1 MVIITLVIHDSKLH
15 PVLLL
20 DNEKQG
26 TLNYFDDTWTR
37 QLTTGSSVFEFSV
50 YKKTLE
56 GDNPLNHKY
65 QVLNDQAFVSF
76 VHKDKVQLFNIMQI
90 EETETTVRCYCE
102 NLNLE
107 LLNEYC
113 NPYKATK
120 AMSFE
125 EYLVAFDI
133 LNWGALTIG
142 TNEVNDKKLTLEW
155 TGQDT
160 KLARLLSIANNF
172 DAEIEFETQ
181 LHNNHTFK
189 AFIVNVYKE
198 YEEGKSYGVGRDKTD
213 VILRYQKNISG
224 IRKTVDKRQ
233 IYNAIRPYGKKTVKG
248 ERVISNPVTRKVTK
262 TVGSNRTYLG
272 GDLKYYGHTIK
283 KANVQA
289 IINYAV
295 QYNILPSGIITQLYL
310 ESYWGDSTVGR
321 RDNNWAGM
329 TGGAQTRPS
338 GVKVTT
344 GMARPANEGGTYMHY
359 ASVDDFLKDYTYLLA
374 KQGIYNVVGKKNIAD
389 YTKGLFTAGGAKYN
403 YAEAKYQSYTNLMTN
418 IRNGINKVTGN
429 ILDTIDKLWQ
439 TPVQPITAVNVARRA
454 TKTIQALNEATR
466 LKGRRIGSGQC
477 YALSG
482 WYAKKLD
489 GAWIDSSIGGI
500 RGRIGGGMA
509 AALIGTDYNW
519 GAYGWKLERSPNA
532 SNLQAGGIYSVKANF
547 GAPFYTGQWGHT
559 GIIKSVSSTR
569 VTVLEQNFAGR
580 MYVVE
585 NSYEINAFA
594 RGLQTVCYPR
604 EIAQGMSVNG
614 ATTQQ
619 VSGGTQISYEEV
631 VQEAQTESYEEEQI
645 IYIDNSIYKEW
656 KDENGKVEYYLKN
669 GFLYAPLSRDR
680 YPSVLTGNETRDN
693 WIRKDMEVETDSQDV
708 LMSTALKDLKA
719 HAYPAITYEVD
730 GYVDLEIGDVV
741 RIQDDGYQPP
751 LILSARVVEQVLS
764 KDNPNSNKTK
774 FSNFVEKESQLASDL
789 ISDMLRLYDESIPY
803 EIKLATS
810 NGVAFKNGT
819 GESVLTPS
827 LQKNGK
833 DYEAVY
839 FYKNG
844 DSLIDIG
851 PSLIV
856 KASDFNHVL
865 NVTVEAYINEE
876 LVATAQVSFTDT
888 EDGTDGVGIK
898 STSVVYGLSNSA
910 DTQPILW
917 TGTIPVAG
925 EGQYLWT
932 RKITDYTDDAKE
944 DTIEY
949 TYSFQGKTGVAG
961 TSIKVSK
968 IEYQVGASG
977 TVTPSGAWLTTIPS
991 VPDGQFLWS
1000 KTTMSDNSVI
1010 YGISKQG
1017 ATGPKGDKGADG
1029 VAGKDGVGVKTTTIT
1044 YGISANE
1051 TTQPTNWTTSVPA
1064 LVKGQY
1070 LWTKTVWA
1078 YTDSTSETGYVK
1090 TYIAKDGNNGSDG
1103 IAGKDGVGIKT
1114 TTITYKASTSGTVTP
1129 NGTWTSAI
1137 PSVPSG
1143 QFLWTKTVWT
1153 YTDNTNETGYSVAKM
1168 GEKGDKGDAGPQGP
1182 TGATGLQGP
1191 KGDQGVIGPT
1201 GADGKPSYTHIAY
1214 ATNSTGTTGFSVS
1227 DNVGKTYIGMY
1238 VDNLATDSTDP
1249 KKYKWNLI
1257 KGADGAQGI
1266 AGPAGKDGKTPYWH
1280 TAYANSADGTVD
1292 FSVSDSANKRYIG
1305 QYTDYD
1311 AIDSNDPKKYRWTD
1325 MIGTVVVGTNNLING
1340 TKSFSGEDWFTSA
1353 TLEDENISNYPF
1365 TFKKWI
1371 SAQKVSHAKDIMVE
1385 QGVTYTFS
1393 AYVKREV
1400 AGNLYFYLYDIADG
1414 FITSD
1419 TPREAIIKNVDS
1431 NVRRFE
1437 ITFTPTKTGKIRPR
1451 FAMVSSEQGSFS
1463 TGGFMLV
1470 RGNKTGD
1477 WQESEAD
1484 KASNLDSKA
1493 DGAFTV
1499 EQLNAIAE
1507 EQRLMKAN
1515 LEAAASLQE
1524 VQDKAKELL
1533 DQIKK
1538 IEDGQKVS
1546 EQTMISNANRVVQ
1559 ILAKLENVQLVTEA
1573 ITQYMSY
1580 SNDGLVIKMKDG
1592 TSSVRVTTDR
1602 IAFYSGGTETAFI
1615 SQGYL
1620 QIESGVFTL
1629 RLRIGSFLFEESSKG
1644 RLQIKKIRGIGG

>member
-1 MVIITLVIHDSKLH
+1 MLTIHGPDLK
-15 PVLLL
+15 PVLFL
-20 DNEKQG
+20 DNDKQG
-26 TLNYFDDTWTR
+26 ALNYFNHKWYR
-37 QLTTGSSVFEFSV
+37 KQKTGSSVLEFSV
-50 YKKTLE
+50 YKKDLL
-56 GDNPLNHKY
+56 GDSPLSHKY
-65 QVLNDQAFVSF
+65 HVLNDQAFVSF
-76 VHKDKVQLFNIMQI
+76 VHKGKVQLLNIMKIDEDEKQI
-90 EETETTVRCYCE
+90 DCYCE

-113 NPYKATK
+113 NAYKATK

-125 EYLVAFDI
+125 EYLVQFDI
-133 LNWGALTIG
+133 LNWGALTVG
-142 TNEVNDKKLTLEW
+142 TNEVKDKKLTLEW
-155 TGQDT
+155 TSQET

-172 DAEIEFETQ
+172 DAEIEFETK
-181 LHNNHTFK
+181 LNFNHTFK
-189 AFIVNVYKE
+189 QLIINIYKE

-233 IYNAIRPYGKKTVKG
+233 IYNAIRPYGKKNVKG

-310 ESYWGDSTVGR
+310 ESFWGDSTVGR
-321 RDNNWAGM
+321 RDNNWSGM

-389 YTKGLFTAGGAKYN
+389 YTKGLFRAGGAKYD
-403 YAEAKYQSYTNLMTN
+403 YAAAGYQSYTNLMTN

-429 ILDTIDKLWQ
+429 ILNTIDKLWQ

-454 TKTIQALNEATR
+454 TKTMQALNEATR

-519 GAYGWKLERSPNA
+519 GAYGWKLDRSPNA
-532 SNLQAGGIYSVKANF
+532 GNLQAGGIYNVKANF
-547 GAPFYTGQWGHT
+547 GAPFYTTQWGHT
-559 GIIKSVSSTR
+559 GIIKSVSKTR
-569 VTVLEQNFAGR
+569 VTVLEQNFVGR

-585 NSYEINAFA
+585 NSYDINSFA
-594 RGLQTVCYPR
+594 SGLQTVCYPR

-619 VSGGTQISYEEV
+619 VTGGTQISYEEV
-631 VQEAQTESYEEEQI
+631 VQEARTETYEEEQI

-693 WIRKDMEVETDSQDV
+693 WIRKDMEVETDSQEV
-708 LMSTALKDLKA
+708 LMSTGLKDLKA

-730 GYVDLEIGDVV
+730 GYVDLELGDVV
-741 RIQDDGYQPP
+741 RIQDDGYEPP
-751 LILSARVVEQVLS
+751 LILIARVVEQEIS
-764 KDNPNSNKTK
+764 ITNPSSNKTK

-865 NVTVEAYINEE
+865 NITVEAYLNEE
-876 LVATAQVSFTDT
+876 LVASTQISFTDT
-888 EDGTDGVGIK
+888 EDG
-898 STSVVYGLSNSA
+898 A
-910 DTQPILW
+910 D
-917 TGTIPVAG
+917 
-925 EGQYLWT
+925 
-932 RKITDYTDDAKE
+932 
-944 DTIEY
+944 
-949 TYSFQGKTGVAG
+949 
-961 TSIKVSK
+961 
-968 IEYQVGASG
+968 
-977 TVTPSGAWLTTIPS
+977 
-991 VPDGQFLWS
+991 
-1000 KTTMSDNSVI
+1000 
-1010 YGISKQG
+1010 
-1017 ATGPKGDKGADG
+1017 
-1029 VAGKDGVGVKTTTIT
+1029 GKDGL
-1044 YGISANE
+1044 
-1051 TTQPTNWTTSVPA
+1051 P
-1064 LVKGQY
+1064 
-1070 LWTKTVWA
+1070 
-1078 YTDSTSETGYVK
+1078 
-1090 TYIAKDGNNGSDG
+1090 
-1103 IAGKDGVGIKT
+1103 
-1114 TTITYKASTSGTVTP
+1114 
-1129 NGTWTSAI
+1129 
-1137 PSVPSG
+1137 
-1143 QFLWTKTVWT
+1143 
-1153 YTDNTNETGYSVAKM
+1153 
-1168 GEKGDKGDAGPQGP
+1168 GPQGP
-1182 TGATGLQGP
+1182 PGIDGLQGP
-1191 KGDQGVIGPT
+1191 RGEQGIPGPA
-1201 GADGKPSYTHIAY
+1201 GADGKATYTHIAY
-1214 ATNSTGTTGFSVS
+1214 ALDETGTTGFSVS
-1227 DNVGKTYIGMY
+1227 DNTGKTYIGMY
-1238 VDNLATDSTDP
+1238 VDDNIIDSNEP

-1257 KGADGAQGI
+1257 KGADGARGI
-1266 AGPAGKDGKTPYWH
+1266 QGPAGADGKTPYWH
-1280 TAYANSADGTVD
+1280 VAYANSSDGTVD

-1311 AIDSNDPKKYRWTD
+1311 AIDSSDPKKYRWTD
-1325 MIGTVVVGTNNLING
+1325 MVGTVVVGTNNLIDG
-1340 TKSFSGEDWFTSA
+1340 TKSFFGTDWFTSA
-1353 TLEDENISNYPF
+1353 TLEDENLSNCPF
-1365 TFKKWI
+1365 TLKKWI
-1371 SAQKVSHAKDIMVE
+1371 SGQKVSHAKDIMVE

-1419 TPREAIIKNVDS
+1419 TPRETIIKNVDS
-1431 NVRRFE
+1431 SLRRFE
-1437 ITFTPTKTGKIRPR
+1437 ITFTPTKTGRIRPR

-1463 TGGFMLV
+1463 SGGFMLV

>member
-1 MVIITLVIHDSKLH
+1 MVVITLVIHDAKLH

-20 DNEKQG
+20 DNDKQG
-26 TLNYFDDTWTR
+26 ALNYYDDLWTR

-50 YKKTLE
+50 YKKTLL

-65 QVLNDQAFVSF
+65 HALNDQAFVSF
-76 VHKDKVQLFNIMQI
+76 VHKGKVQLFNIMQV
-90 EETETTVRCYCE
+90 EETETTIRCLCE

-113 NPYKATK
+113 NAYKATK

-125 EYLVAFDI
+125 EYLVQFDI

-142 TNEVNDKKLTLEW
+142 TNEVKDKKLTLEW

-189 AFIVNVYKE
+189 AFIINIYKE
-198 YEEGKSYGVGRDKTD
+198 YEEGKSYGVGRDRSDT
-213 VILRYQKNISG
+213 VLRYQKNISG
-224 IRKTVDKRQ
+224 ITKKLDKRQ

-248 ERVISNPVTRKVTK
+248 ERVVSNPVTRKVTK
-262 TVGSNRTYLG
+262 TVGSNKTYLG
-272 GDLKYYGHTIK
+272 GDIKYYGHTIK

-310 ESYWGDSTVGR
+310 ESFWGDSTVGR

-329 TGGAQTRPS
+329 SGGAQTRPS

-389 YTKGLFTAGGAKYN
+389 YTKGLFKVGGAKDD
-403 YAEAKYQSYTNLMTN
+403 YAAAGYQSYTNLMTN
-418 IRNGINKVTGN
+418 IRNGINKASGN
-429 ILDTIDKLWQ
+429 ILNTIDTLWQ
-439 TPVQPITAVNVARRA
+439 TPVKPITSATTAKRA
-454 TKTIQALNEATR
+454 TKTIQAINEATK

-500 RGRIGGGMA
+500 RGRIGDGMA

-519 GAYGWKLERSPNA
+519 GAYGWKVDKSPNA
-532 SNLQAGGIYSVKANF
+532 GNLKAGGIYNVRANR
-547 GAPFYTGQWGHT
+547 GAPFYTTGWGHT
-559 GIIKSVSSTR
+559 GIIKSVSKTR

-580 MYVVE
+580 MYIVE
-585 NSYEINAFA
+585 NSYEINAFS

-619 VSGGTQISYEEV
+619 ITGGTQISYEEV
-631 VQEAQTESYEEEQI
+631 VQEAQTETYEEEQI

-708 LMSTALKDLKA
+708 LISTALKDLKA

-730 GYVDLEIGDVV
+730 GYVDLELGDVV
-741 RIQDDGYQPP
+741 RIQDDGYEPP
-751 LILSARVVEQVLS
+751 LILTARVTEQEIS
-764 KDNPNSNKTK
+764 STNPNSNKTK
-774 FSNFVEKESQLASDL
+774 FSNFVEKESQLATDL

-810 NGVAFKNGT
+810 NGVAFKNGV

-833 DYEAVY
+833 DYDAIY

-844 DSLIDIG
+844 DSLIEVG
-851 PSLIV
+851 PSLTV
-856 KASDFNHVL
+856 KASDFSHVL
-865 NVTVEAYINEE
+865 NITVEAYVNEE
-876 LVATAQVSFTDT
+876 LVASTQISFTDT
-888 EDGTDGVGIK
+888 EDGTDG
-898 STSVVYGLSNSA
+898 
-910 DTQPILW
+910 
-917 TGTIPVAG
+917 
-925 EGQYLWT
+925 
-932 RKITDYTDDAKE
+932 
-944 DTIEY
+944 
-949 TYSFQGKTGVAG
+949 
-961 TSIKVSK
+961 
-968 IEYQVGASG
+968 
-977 TVTPSGAWLTTIPS
+977 
-991 VPDGQFLWS
+991 
-1000 KTTMSDNSVI
+1000 
-1010 YGISKQG
+1010 
-1017 ATGPKGDKGADG
+1017 
-1029 VAGKDGVGVKTTTIT
+1029 
-1044 YGISANE
+1044 
-1051 TTQPTNWTTSVPA
+1051 
-1064 LVKGQY
+1064 
-1070 LWTKTVWA
+1070 
-1078 YTDSTSETGYVK
+1078 
-1090 TYIAKDGNNGSDG
+1090 
-1103 IAGKDGVGIKT
+1103 
-1114 TTITYKASTSGTVTP
+1114 
-1129 NGTWTSAI
+1129 
-1137 PSVPSG
+1137 
-1143 QFLWTKTVWT
+1143 
-1153 YTDNTNETGYSVAKM
+1153 
-1168 GEKGDKGDAGPQGP
+1168 EKGD
-1182 TGATGLQGP
+1182 
-1191 KGDQGVIGPT
+1191 
-1201 GADGKPSYTHIAY
+1201 DGKSSWTAW
-1214 ATNSTGTTGFSVS
+1214 ANSE
-1227 DNVGKTYIGMY
+1227 
-1238 VDNLATDSTDP
+1238 
-1249 KKYKWNLI
+1249 
-1257 KGADGAQGI
+1257 
-1266 AGPAGKDGKTPYWH
+1266 DGK
-1280 TAYANSADGTVD
+1280 VD
-1292 FSVSDSANKRYIG
+1292 FSITESKNRRFIG
-1305 QYTDYD
+1305 TYTGIEQSTNYLDY
-1311 AIDSNDPKKYRWTD
+1311 KWTD
-1325 MIGTVVVGTNNLING
+1325 MVGTVVVGTNNLIDG
-1340 TKSFSGEDWFTSA
+1340 TKSFFGTDWFTSA
-1353 TLEDENISNYPF
+1353 TLEDENLSNYPF

-1371 SAQKVSHAKDIMVE
+1371 SGQKVSHAKDIIVE

-1419 TPREAIIKNVDS
+1419 TPRETIIKNVDS

-1484 KASNLDSKA
+1484 KASNLDAKA
-1493 DGAFTV
+1493 DEAFTV
-1499 EQLNAIAE
+1499 EQLNALAERARIAE
-1507 EQRLMKAN
+1507 AELQSKATLDTVN
-1515 LEAAASLQE
+1515 DWVKALQDE
-1524 VQDKAKELL
+1524 IKARE
-1533 DQIKK
+1533 
-1538 IEDGQKVS
+1538 EGQKLS
-1546 EQTMISNANRVVQ
+1546 EQKLIDSSNRMIALQQTIGEMQVRTDFVN
-1559 ILAKLENVQLVTEA
+1559 KF
-1573 ITQYMSY
+1573 MSQ
-1580 SNDGLVIKMKDG
+1580 SEDGLVIGQKDG
-1592 TSSVRVTTDR
+1592 TSSVRVDNDH
-1602 IAFYSGGTETAFI
+1602 ISFYSSGKEVAYIAQSVLVIDSGIFTTK
-1615 SQGYL
+1615 L
-1620 QIESGVFTL
+1620 QIG
-1629 RLRIGSFLFEESSKG
+1629 RYRIEQYELNPDINVVRYVG
-1644 RLQIKKIRGIGG
+1644 

>member
-1 MVIITLVIHDSKLH
+1 MVVITLVIHDAKLH

-20 DNEKQG
+20 DNERQG
-26 TLNYFDDTWTR
+26 ALNYYDDLWTR
-37 QLTTGSSVFEFSV
+37 QLTTGSSAFEFSV
-50 YKKTLE
+50 YKKSLL

-65 QVLNDQAFVSF
+65 HALNDQAFVSF
-76 VHKDKVQLFNIMQI
+76 VHKGKVQLFNIMQV
-90 EETETTVRCYCE
+90 EETETKIHCYCE

-113 NPYKATK
+113 NAYKATK

-125 EYLVAFDI
+125 EYLVQFDI

-142 TNEVNDKKLTLEW
+142 TNEVKDKKLTLEW

-172 DAEIEFETQ
+172 DAEVEFETQ

-198 YEEGKSYGVGRDKTD
+198 YEEGVSYGVGRDRSD
-213 VILRYQKNISG
+213 IVLRYQKNVTG
-224 IRKTVDKRQ
+224 ITKKLDKRQ

-310 ESYWGDSTVGR
+310 ESFWGDSTVGK

-329 TGGAQTRPS
+329 SGGAQTRPS

-389 YTKGLFTAGGAKYN
+389 YTKGLFRAGGAKYD
-403 YAEAKYQSYTNLMTN
+403 YAAAGYQSYTNLMTN

-429 ILDTIDKLWQ
+429 ILNTIDKLWQ
-439 TPVQPITAVNVARRA
+439 TPVKPITAVNVARRA
-454 TKTIQALNEATR
+454 TKTIQAINEATK

-519 GAYGWKLERSPNA
+519 GAYGWKVDKSPNA
-532 SNLQAGGIYSVKANF
+532 GNLKAGGIYNVRANRS
-547 GAPFYTGQWGHT
+547 APFYTTGWGHT
-559 GIIKSVSSTR
+559 GIIKSVSKTR
-569 VTVLEQNFAGR
+569 VTVLEQNFVGR

-585 NSYEINAFA
+585 NSYDINSFA
-594 RGLQTVCYPR
+594 SGLQTVCYPR

-693 WIRKDMEVETDSQDV
+693 WIRKDMEVETDSQEV
-708 LMSTALKDLKA
+708 LMSTGLKDLKA

-730 GYVDLEIGDVV
+730 GYVDLELGDVV
-741 RIQDDGYQPP
+741 RIQDDGYEPP
-751 LILSARVVEQVLS
+751 LILTARVVEQEIS
-764 KDNPNSNKTK
+764 ITNPSSNKTK

-865 NVTVEAYINEE
+865 NITVEAYLNEE
-876 LVATAQVSFTDT
+876 LVASTQISFTDT
-888 EDGTDGVGIK
+888 EDG
-898 STSVVYGLSNSA
+898 A
-910 DTQPILW
+910 D
-917 TGTIPVAG
+917 
-925 EGQYLWT
+925 
-932 RKITDYTDDAKE
+932 
-944 DTIEY
+944 
-949 TYSFQGKTGVAG
+949 
-961 TSIKVSK
+961 
-968 IEYQVGASG
+968 
-977 TVTPSGAWLTTIPS
+977 
-991 VPDGQFLWS
+991 
-1000 KTTMSDNSVI
+1000 
-1010 YGISKQG
+1010 
-1017 ATGPKGDKGADG
+1017 
-1029 VAGKDGVGVKTTTIT
+1029 GKDG
-1044 YGISANE
+1044 A
-1051 TTQPTNWTTSVPA
+1051 P
-1064 LVKGQY
+1064 
-1070 LWTKTVWA
+1070 
-1078 YTDSTSETGYVK
+1078 
-1090 TYIAKDGNNGSDG
+1090 
-1103 IAGKDGVGIKT
+1103 
-1114 TTITYKASTSGTVTP
+1114 
-1129 NGTWTSAI
+1129 
-1137 PSVPSG
+1137 
-1143 QFLWTKTVWT
+1143 
-1153 YTDNTNETGYSVAKM
+1153 
-1168 GEKGDKGDAGPQGP
+1168 GPQGP
-1182 TGATGLQGP
+1182 PGVNGLQGP
-1191 KGDQGVIGPT
+1191 KGDQGIQGPA
-1201 GADGKPSYTHIAY
+1201 GADGKATYTHIAY
-1214 ATNSTGTTGFSVS
+1214 ALDENGSTGFSVS

-1238 VDNLATDSTDP
+1238 VDDNIIDSNDP

-1257 KGADGAQGI
+1257 KGADGARGI
-1266 AGPAGKDGKTPYWH
+1266 QGPAGADGKTPYWH
-1280 TAYANSADGTVD
+1280 VAYANSSDGTVD

-1311 AIDSNDPKKYRWTD
+1311 AIDSSDPKKYRWTD
-1325 MIGTVVVGTNNLING
+1325 MVGTVVVGTNNLIDG
-1340 TKSFSGEDWFTSA
+1340 TKSFFGTDWFTSA
-1353 TLEDENISNYPF
+1353 TLEDENLSNCPF
-1365 TFKKWI
+1365 TLKKWI
-1371 SAQKVSHAKDIMVE
+1371 SGQKVSHAKDIMVE

-1419 TPREAIIKNVDS
+1419 TPRETIIKNVDS
-1431 NVRRFE
+1431 SLRRFE
-1437 ITFTPTKTGKIRPR
+1437 ITFTPTKTGRIRPR

-1463 TGGFMLV
+1463 SGGFMLV

-1493 DGAFTV
+1493 DQELTQAQILALEERTAIAR
-1499 EQLNAIAE
+1499 ENAIAE
-1507 EQRLMKAN
+1507 AMQNTLSEVETKWKLWYDLNTIDEKQKVAN
-1515 LEAAASLQE
+1515 DIAQLFDRTTEFKQLLGEASARFSFINNETLIGEEGVAIG
-1524 VQDKAKELL
+1524 DKGGKAKLFL
-1533 DQIKK
+1533 
-1538 IEDGQKVS
+1538 
-1546 EQTMISNANRVVQ
+1546 
-1559 ILAKLENVQLVTEA
+1559 
-1573 ITQYMSY
+1573 
-1580 SNDGLVIKMKDG
+1580 SNDSISFVTNGVAQMTLTGDTLTIKNGLFTERIQIGNFVEEVYDRNPLFNVI
-1592 TSSVRVTTDR
+1592 R
-1602 IAFYSGGTETAFI
+1602 A
-1615 SQGYL
+1615 
-1620 QIESGVFTL
+1620 
-1629 RLRIGSFLFEESSKG
+1629 
-1644 RLQIKKIRGIGG
+1644 IRNS

>member
-1 MVIITLVIHDSKLH
+1 MVVITLVIHDAKLH

-20 DNEKQG
+20 DNERQG
-26 TLNYFDDTWTR
+26 ALNYYDDLWTR
-37 QLTTGSSVFEFSV
+37 QLTTGSSAFEFSV
-50 YKKTLE
+50 YKKSLL

-65 QVLNDQAFVSF
+65 HALNDQAFVSF
-76 VHKDKVQLFNIMQI
+76 VHKDKVQLFNIMRV
-90 EETETTVRCYCE
+90 EETETTIHCYCE

-113 NPYKATK
+113 NAYKATK

-125 EYLVAFDI
+125 EYLVQFDI

-142 TNEVNDKKLTLEW
+142 TNEVKDKKLTLEW

-160 KLARLLSIANNF
+160 KLARILSIANNF

-198 YEEGKSYGVGRDKTD
+198 YEEGVSYGVGRDRSD
-213 VILRYQKNISG
+213 IVLRYQKNVTG
-224 IRKTVDKRQ
+224 ITKKLDKRQ

-283 KANVQA
+283 KANVQS

-295 QYNILPSGIITQLYL
+295 QYNILPSGIICQLYL
-310 ESYWGDSTVGR
+310 ESLWGDSTVGK

-329 TGGAQTRPS
+329 SGGAQTRPS

-374 KQGIYNVVGKKNIAD
+374 KQGIYNVVGKKNIVD
-389 YTKGLFTAGGAKYN
+389 YTKGLFRAGGAKYD
-403 YAEAKYQSYTNLMTN
+403 YAAAGYQSYTNLMTN

-519 GAYGWKLERSPNA
+519 GAYGWKLDRSPNA
-532 SNLQAGGIYSVKANF
+532 GNLQAGGIYNVKANF
-547 GAPFYTGQWGHT
+547 GAPFYTTGWGHT
-559 GIIKSVSSTR
+559 GIIKSVSKTR
-569 VTVLEQNFAGR
+569 VTVLEQNFVGR

-585 NSYEINAFA
+585 NSYDINSFA
-594 RGLQTVCYPR
+594 SGLQTVCYPR

-619 VSGGTQISYEEV
+619 ITGGTQISYEEV
-631 VQEAQTESYEEEQI
+631 VQEAQTETYEEEQI

-708 LMSTALKDLKA
+708 LISTALKDLKA
-719 HAYPAITYEVD
+719 HAYPAVTYEVD
-730 GYVDLEIGDVV
+730 GYVDLELGDVV
-741 RIQDDGYQPP
+741 RIQDDGYEPP
-751 LILSARVVEQVLS
+751 LILTARVIEQEIS
-764 KDNPNSNKTK
+764 ITNPSSNKTK

-803 EIKLATS
+803 EITLATS
-810 NGVAFKNGT
+810 NGVAFKNGV
-819 GESVLTPS
+819 GESLLTPS

-833 DYEAVY
+833 DYDAIY

-844 DSLIDIG
+844 DSLIEVG
-851 PSLIV
+851 PSLTV
-856 KASDFNHVL
+856 KASDFSHVL
-865 NVTVEAYINEE
+865 NITVEAYVNEE
-876 LVATAQVSFTDT
+876 LVASTQISFTDT
-888 EDGTDGVGIK
+888 EDG
-898 STSVVYGLSNSA
+898 
-910 DTQPILW
+910 
-917 TGTIPVAG
+917 
-925 EGQYLWT
+925 
-932 RKITDYTDDAKE
+932 
-944 DTIEY
+944 
-949 TYSFQGKTGVAG
+949 
-961 TSIKVSK
+961 
-968 IEYQVGASG
+968 
-977 TVTPSGAWLTTIPS
+977 
-991 VPDGQFLWS
+991 
-1000 KTTMSDNSVI
+1000 
-1010 YGISKQG
+1010 
-1017 ATGPKGDKGADG
+1017 
-1029 VAGKDGVGVKTTTIT
+1029 
-1044 YGISANE
+1044 
-1051 TTQPTNWTTSVPA
+1051 
-1064 LVKGQY
+1064 
-1070 LWTKTVWA
+1070 
-1078 YTDSTSETGYVK
+1078 
-1090 TYIAKDGNNGSDG
+1090 
-1103 IAGKDGVGIKT
+1103 
-1114 TTITYKASTSGTVTP
+1114 
-1129 NGTWTSAI
+1129 
-1137 PSVPSG
+1137 
-1143 QFLWTKTVWT
+1143 
-1153 YTDNTNETGYSVAKM
+1153 
-1168 GEKGDKGDAGPQGP
+1168 EKGD
-1182 TGATGLQGP
+1182 
-1191 KGDQGVIGPT
+1191 
-1201 GADGKPSYTHIAY
+1201 DGKSSWTAW
-1214 ATNSTGTTGFSVS
+1214 ANSE
-1227 DNVGKTYIGMY
+1227 
-1238 VDNLATDSTDP
+1238 
-1249 KKYKWNLI
+1249 
-1257 KGADGAQGI
+1257 
-1266 AGPAGKDGKTPYWH
+1266 DGK
-1280 TAYANSADGTVD
+1280 VD
-1292 FSVSDSANKRYIG
+1292 FSITESKNRRFIG
-1305 QYTDYD
+1305 TYTGIEQSTNYLDY
-1311 AIDSNDPKKYRWTD
+1311 KWTD
-1325 MIGTVVVGTNNLING
+1325 MVGTVVVGTNNLIDG
-1340 TKSFSGEDWFTSA
+1340 TKSFFGTDWFTSA
-1353 TLEDENISNYPF
+1353 TLEDENLSNYPF
-1365 TFKKWI
+1365 TLKKWI
-1371 SAQKVSHAKDIMVE
+1371 SGQKVSHAKDIMVE

-1419 TPREAIIKNVDS
+1419 TPRETIIKNVDS
-1431 NVRRFE
+1431 SLRRFE

-1463 TGGFMLV
+1463 SGGFMLV

-1484 KASNLDSKA
+1484 KASNLDSKS

-1499 EQLNAIAE
+1499 EQLNALAERARIAE
-1507 EQRLMKAN
+1507 TELQAKAT
-1515 LEAAASLQE
+1515 LETVNEWVQALQDE
-1524 VQDKAKELL
+1524 IKAR
-1533 DQIKK
+1533 Q
-1538 IEDGQKVS
+1538 DGQKIS
-1546 EQTMISNANRVVQ
+1546 EQKLIEASNRMISIQQNIGEMQVRTDFVN
-1559 ILAKLENVQLVTEA
+1559 KF
-1573 ITQYMSY
+1573 MSQ
-1580 SNDGLVIKMKDG
+1580 SEDGLVIGQKDG
-1592 TSSVRVTTDR
+1592 TSSVRVDNDR
-1602 IAFYSGGTETAFI
+1602 ISFYSSGKEVAYIAQSVLVIDSGIFTTK
-1615 SQGYL
+1615 L
-1620 QIESGVFTL
+1620 QIG
-1629 RLRIGSFLFEESSKG
+1629 RYRIEQYELNPDINVVRYVG
-1644 RLQIKKIRGIGG
+1644 

>member
-26 TLNYFDDTWTR
+26 ALNYYDDLWTR
-37 QLTTGSSVFEFSV
+37 QLTTGSSAFEFSV
-50 YKKTLE
+50 YKKTLL

-65 QVLNDQAFVSF
+65 HALNDQAFVSF
-76 VHKDKVQLFNIMQI
+76 VHKGKVQLFNIMRV
-90 EETETTVRCYCE
+90 EETETTIRCLCE

-113 NPYKATK
+113 NAYKATK

-125 EYLVAFDI
+125 EYLVQFDI

-142 TNEVNDKKLTLEW
+142 TNEVKDKKLTLEW

-189 AFIVNVYKE
+189 VFIVNVYKE
-198 YEEGKSYGVGRDKTD
+198 YEEGVSYGVGRDRSD
-213 VILRYQKNISG
+213 VVLRYQKNVTG
-224 IRKTVDKRQ
+224 ITKKLDKRQ

-310 ESYWGDSTVGR
+310 ESFWGDSTVGR
-321 RDNNWAGM
+321 RDNNWSGM

-338 GVKVTT
+338 GVNVTT

-359 ASVDDFLKDYTYLLA
+359 ASVGDFLKDYTYLLA
-374 KQGIYNVVGKKNIAD
+374 KQGIYNVVGKKNLAD
-389 YTKGLFTAGGAKYN
+389 YTKGLFRAGGAKYD
-403 YAEAKYQSYTNLMTN
+403 YAAAGYQSYTNLMTN

-439 TPVQPITAVNVARRA
+439 TPVKPITAVNVARRA

-519 GAYGWKLERSPNA
+519 GAYGWKLDRSPNA
-532 SNLQAGGIYSVKANF
+532 GNLQAGGIYNVKANF
-547 GAPFYTGQWGHT
+547 GAPFYTTQWGHT
-559 GIIKSVSSTR
+559 GIIKSVSKTR
-569 VTVLEQNFAGR
+569 VTVLEQNYAGR
-580 MYVVE
+580 MYVME

-693 WIRKDMEVETDSQDV
+693 WIRKDMEVETDSQEV
-708 LMSTALKDLKA
+708 LMSTGLKDLKA

-730 GYVDLEIGDVV
+730 GYVDLELGDVV
-741 RIQDDGYQPP
+741 RIQDDGYEPP
-751 LILSARVVEQVLS
+751 LILTARVVEQEIS
-764 KDNPNSNKTK
+764 ITNPSSNKTK

-844 DSLIDIG
+844 DSLIEIG
-851 PSLIV
+851 PSLTV
-856 KASDFNHVL
+856 KASDFSHVL
-865 NVTVEAYINEE
+865 NITVEAYVNEE
-876 LVATAQVSFTDT
+876 LVASTQISFTDT
-888 EDGTDGVGIK
+888 EDGTDG
-898 STSVVYGLSNSA
+898 
-910 DTQPILW
+910 
-917 TGTIPVAG
+917 
-925 EGQYLWT
+925 
-932 RKITDYTDDAKE
+932 
-944 DTIEY
+944 
-949 TYSFQGKTGVAG
+949 
-961 TSIKVSK
+961 
-968 IEYQVGASG
+968 
-977 TVTPSGAWLTTIPS
+977 
-991 VPDGQFLWS
+991 
-1000 KTTMSDNSVI
+1000 
-1010 YGISKQG
+1010 
-1017 ATGPKGDKGADG
+1017 
-1029 VAGKDGVGVKTTTIT
+1029 
-1044 YGISANE
+1044 
-1051 TTQPTNWTTSVPA
+1051 
-1064 LVKGQY
+1064 
-1070 LWTKTVWA
+1070 
-1078 YTDSTSETGYVK
+1078 
-1090 TYIAKDGNNGSDG
+1090 
-1103 IAGKDGVGIKT
+1103 
-1114 TTITYKASTSGTVTP
+1114 
-1129 NGTWTSAI
+1129 
-1137 PSVPSG
+1137 
-1143 QFLWTKTVWT
+1143 
-1153 YTDNTNETGYSVAKM
+1153 
-1168 GEKGDKGDAGPQGP
+1168 EKGD
-1182 TGATGLQGP
+1182 
-1191 KGDQGVIGPT
+1191 
-1201 GADGKPSYTHIAY
+1201 DGKSSWTAW
-1214 ATNSTGTTGFSVS
+1214 ANSE
-1227 DNVGKTYIGMY
+1227 
-1238 VDNLATDSTDP
+1238 
-1249 KKYKWNLI
+1249 
-1257 KGADGAQGI
+1257 
-1266 AGPAGKDGKTPYWH
+1266 DGK
-1280 TAYANSADGTVD
+1280 VD
-1292 FSVSDSANKRYIG
+1292 FSITESKNRRFIG
-1305 QYTDYD
+1305 TYTGIEQSTNYLDY
-1311 AIDSNDPKKYRWTD
+1311 KWTD
-1325 MIGTVVVGTNNLING
+1325 MVGTVVVGTNNLIDG
-1340 TKSFSGEDWFTSA
+1340 TKSFVGTDWFTSA
-1353 TLEDENISNYPF
+1353 TLEDENLSNYPF
-1365 TFKKWI
+1365 TLKKWT
-1371 SAQKVSHAKDIMVE
+1371 SGQKVSHAKDIMVE

-1419 TPREAIIKNVDS
+1419 TARETIIKNVNS

-1437 ITFTPTKTGKIRPR
+1437 ITFTPTKAGKIRPR
-1451 FAMVSSEQGSFS
+1451 FAMIASEQGSFS

-1493 DGAFTV
+1493 DGGFTV

-1546 EQTMISNANRVVQ
+1546 EQTMVSNANRVVQ
-1559 ILAKLENVQLVTEA
+1559 ILAKLDDVQLVTEA

-1580 SNDGLVIKMKDG
+1580 SEDGLVIKMKDG

-1602 IAFYSGGTETAFI
+1602 ISFYSGGTETAFI
-1615 SQGYL
+1615 SQGFL

>member
-1 MVIITLVIHDSKLH
+1 MLTIHGPDLK
-15 PVLLL
+15 PVLFL
-20 DNEKQG
+20 DNDKQG
-26 TLNYFDDTWTR
+26 ALNYFNHKWYR
-37 QLTTGSSVFEFSV
+37 KQKTGSSVLEFSV
-50 YKKTLE
+50 YKKDLL
-56 GDNPLNHKY
+56 GDSPLSHKY
-65 QVLNDQAFVSF
+65 HVLNDQAFVSF
-76 VHKDKVQLFNIMQI
+76 VHKGKVQLLNIMKIDEDEKQI
-90 EETETTVRCYCE
+90 DCYCE

-113 NPYKATK
+113 NAYKATK

-125 EYLVAFDI
+125 EYLVQFDI
-133 LNWGALTIG
+133 LSWGALTVG
-142 TNEVNDKKLTLEW
+142 TNEVKDKKLTLEW
-155 TGQDT
+155 TSQET

-172 DAEIEFETQ
+172 DAEIEFETK
-181 LHNNHTFK
+181 LNFNHTFK
-189 AFIVNVYKE
+189 QLIINIYKE

-233 IYNAIRPYGKKTVKG
+233 IYNAIRPYGKKTVRG

-310 ESYWGDSTVGR
+310 ESFWGDSTVGK

-329 TGGAQTRPS
+329 SGGAQTRPS

-389 YTKGLFTAGGAKYN
+389 YTKGLFRAGGAKYD
-403 YAEAKYQSYTNLMTN
+403 YAAAGYQSYTNLMTN
-418 IRNGINKVTGN
+418 TRNGINKVTGN
-429 ILDTIDKLWQ
+429 ILNTIDKLWQ
-439 TPVQPITAVNVARRA
+439 TPVKPITAVNVARRA
-454 TKTIQALNEATR
+454 TKTIQAINEATK

-519 GAYGWKLERSPNA
+519 GAYGWKVDKSPNA
-532 SNLQAGGIYSVKANF
+532 GNLKAGGIYNVRANR
-547 GAPFYTGQWGHT
+547 GAPFYTTGWGHT
-559 GIIKSVSSTR
+559 GIIKSVSKTR
-569 VTVLEQNFAGR
+569 VTVLEQNFVGR

-585 NSYEINAFA
+585 NSYDINSFA
-594 RGLQTVCYPR
+594 SGLQTVCYPR

-693 WIRKDMEVETDSQDV
+693 WIRKDMEVETDSQEV
-708 LMSTALKDLKA
+708 LMSTGLKDLKA

-730 GYVDLEIGDVV
+730 GYVDLELGDVV
-741 RIQDDGYQPP
+741 RIQDDGYEPP
-751 LILSARVVEQVLS
+751 LILTARVVEQEIS
-764 KDNPNSNKTK
+764 ITNPSSNKTK

-865 NVTVEAYINEE
+865 NITVEAYLNEE
-876 LVATAQVSFTDT
+876 LVASTQISFTDT
-888 EDGTDGVGIK
+888 EDG
-898 STSVVYGLSNSA
+898 A
-910 DTQPILW
+910 D
-917 TGTIPVAG
+917 
-925 EGQYLWT
+925 
-932 RKITDYTDDAKE
+932 
-944 DTIEY
+944 
-949 TYSFQGKTGVAG
+949 
-961 TSIKVSK
+961 
-968 IEYQVGASG
+968 
-977 TVTPSGAWLTTIPS
+977 
-991 VPDGQFLWS
+991 
-1000 KTTMSDNSVI
+1000 
-1010 YGISKQG
+1010 
-1017 ATGPKGDKGADG
+1017 
-1029 VAGKDGVGVKTTTIT
+1029 GKDG
-1044 YGISANE
+1044 A
-1051 TTQPTNWTTSVPA
+1051 P
-1064 LVKGQY
+1064 
-1070 LWTKTVWA
+1070 
-1078 YTDSTSETGYVK
+1078 
-1090 TYIAKDGNNGSDG
+1090 
-1103 IAGKDGVGIKT
+1103 
-1114 TTITYKASTSGTVTP
+1114 
-1129 NGTWTSAI
+1129 
-1137 PSVPSG
+1137 
-1143 QFLWTKTVWT
+1143 
-1153 YTDNTNETGYSVAKM
+1153 
-1168 GEKGDKGDAGPQGP
+1168 GPQGP
-1182 TGATGLQGP
+1182 PGVNGLQGP
-1191 KGDQGVIGPT
+1191 KGDQGIQGPA
-1201 GADGKPSYTHIAY
+1201 GADGKATYTHIAY
-1214 ATNSTGTTGFSVS
+1214 ALDENGSTGFSVS

-1238 VDNLATDSTDP
+1238 VDDNIIDSNDP

-1257 KGADGAQGI
+1257 KGADGARGI
-1266 AGPAGKDGKTPYWH
+1266 QGPAGADGKTPYWH
-1280 TAYANSADGTVD
+1280 VAYANSSDGTVD

-1311 AIDSNDPKKYRWTD
+1311 AIDSSDPKKYRWTD
-1325 MIGTVVVGTNNLING
+1325 MVGTVVVGTNNLIDG
-1340 TKSFSGEDWFTSA
+1340 TKSFFGTDWFTSA
-1353 TLEDENISNYPF
+1353 TLEDENLSNCPF
-1365 TFKKWI
+1365 TLKKWI
-1371 SAQKVSHAKDIMVE
+1371 SGQKVSHAKDIMVE

-1419 TPREAIIKNVDS
+1419 TPRETIIKNVDS
-1431 NVRRFE
+1431 SLRRFE
-1437 ITFTPTKTGKIRPR
+1437 ITFTPTKTGRIRPR

-1463 TGGFMLV
+1463 SGGFMLV

-1493 DGAFTV
+1493 DQELTQAQILALEERTAIAR
-1499 EQLNAIAE
+1499 ENAIAE
-1507 EQRLMKAN
+1507 AMQNTLSEVETKWKLWYDLNTIDEKQKVAN
-1515 LEAAASLQE
+1515 DIAQLFDRTTEFKQLLGEASARFSFINNETLIGEEGVAIG
-1524 VQDKAKELL
+1524 DKGGKAKLFL
-1533 DQIKK
+1533 
-1538 IEDGQKVS
+1538 
-1546 EQTMISNANRVVQ
+1546 
-1559 ILAKLENVQLVTEA
+1559 
-1573 ITQYMSY
+1573 
-1580 SNDGLVIKMKDG
+1580 SNDSISFVTNGVAQMTLTGDTLTIKNGLFTERIQIGNFVEEVYDRNPLFNVI
-1592 TSSVRVTTDR
+1592 R
-1602 IAFYSGGTETAFI
+1602 A
-1615 SQGYL
+1615 
-1620 QIESGVFTL
+1620 
-1629 RLRIGSFLFEESSKG
+1629 
-1644 RLQIKKIRGIGG
+1644 IRNS

>member
-1 MVIITLVIHDSKLH
+1 MLTIHGPDLK
-15 PVLLL
+15 PVLFL
-20 DNEKQG
+20 DNDKQG
-26 TLNYFDDTWTR
+26 ALNYFNHKWYR
-37 QLTTGSSVFEFSV
+37 KQKTGSSVLEFSV
-50 YKKTLE
+50 YKKDLL
-56 GDNPLNHKY
+56 GDSPLSHKY
-65 QVLNDQAFVSF
+65 HVLNDQAFVSF
-76 VHKDKVQLFNIMQI
+76 VHKGKVQLLNIMKIDEDEKQI
-90 EETETTVRCYCE
+90 DCYCE

-113 NPYKATK
+113 NAYKATK

-125 EYLVAFDI
+125 EYLVQFDI
-133 LNWGALTIG
+133 LSWGALTVG
-142 TNEVNDKKLTLEW
+142 TNEVKDKKLTLEW
-155 TGQDT
+155 TSQET

-172 DAEIEFETQ
+172 DAEIEFETK
-181 LHNNHTFK
+181 LNFNHTFK
-189 AFIVNVYKE
+189 QLIINIYKE

-233 IYNAIRPYGKKTVKG
+233 IYNAIRPYGKKTVRG

-310 ESYWGDSTVGR
+310 ESFWGDSTVGK

-329 TGGAQTRPS
+329 SGGAQTRPS

-389 YTKGLFTAGGAKYN
+389 YTKGLFRAGGAKYD
-403 YAEAKYQSYTNLMTN
+403 YAAAGYQSYTNLMTN

-429 ILDTIDKLWQ
+429 ILNTIDKLWQ
-439 TPVQPITAVNVARRA
+439 TPVKPITAVNVARRA
-454 TKTIQALNEATR
+454 TKTIQAINEATK

-519 GAYGWKLERSPNA
+519 GAYGWKVDKSPNA
-532 SNLQAGGIYSVKANF
+532 GNLKAGGIYNVRANR
-547 GAPFYTGQWGHT
+547 GAPFYTTGWGHT
-559 GIIKSVSSTR
+559 GIIKSVSKTR
-569 VTVLEQNFAGR
+569 VTVLEQNFVGR

-585 NSYEINAFA
+585 NSYDINSFA
-594 RGLQTVCYPR
+594 SGLQTVCYPR

-708 LMSTALKDLKA
+708 LISTALKDLKA

-730 GYVDLEIGDVV
+730 GYVDLELGDVV
-741 RIQDDGYQPP
+741 RIQDDGYEPP
-751 LILSARVVEQVLS
+751 LILTARVVEQEIS
-764 KDNPNSNKTK
+764 ITNPSSNKTK

-865 NVTVEAYINEE
+865 NITVEAYLNEE
-876 LVATAQVSFTDT
+876 LVASTQISFTDT
-888 EDGTDGVGIK
+888 EDG
-898 STSVVYGLSNSA
+898 A
-910 DTQPILW
+910 D
-917 TGTIPVAG
+917 
-925 EGQYLWT
+925 
-932 RKITDYTDDAKE
+932 
-944 DTIEY
+944 
-949 TYSFQGKTGVAG
+949 
-961 TSIKVSK
+961 
-968 IEYQVGASG
+968 
-977 TVTPSGAWLTTIPS
+977 
-991 VPDGQFLWS
+991 
-1000 KTTMSDNSVI
+1000 
-1010 YGISKQG
+1010 
-1017 ATGPKGDKGADG
+1017 
-1029 VAGKDGVGVKTTTIT
+1029 GKDGL
-1044 YGISANE
+1044 
-1051 TTQPTNWTTSVPA
+1051 P
-1064 LVKGQY
+1064 
-1070 LWTKTVWA
+1070 
-1078 YTDSTSETGYVK
+1078 
-1090 TYIAKDGNNGSDG
+1090 
-1103 IAGKDGVGIKT
+1103 
-1114 TTITYKASTSGTVTP
+1114 
-1129 NGTWTSAI
+1129 
-1137 PSVPSG
+1137 
-1143 QFLWTKTVWT
+1143 
-1153 YTDNTNETGYSVAKM
+1153 
-1168 GEKGDKGDAGPQGP
+1168 GPQGP
-1182 TGATGLQGP
+1182 PGIDGLQGP
-1191 KGDQGVIGPT
+1191 RGEQGIPGPA
-1201 GADGKPSYTHIAY
+1201 GADGKATYTHIAY
-1214 ATNSTGTTGFSVS
+1214 ALDETGTTGFSVS
-1227 DNVGKTYIGMY
+1227 DNTGKTYIGMY
-1238 VDNLATDSTDP
+1238 VDDNIIDSNDP

-1257 KGADGAQGI
+1257 KGADGARGI
-1266 AGPAGKDGKTPYWH
+1266 QGPAGADGKTPYWH
-1280 TAYANSADGTVD
+1280 VAYANSSDGKTD
-1292 FSVSDSANKRYIG
+1292 FSVTDSLNKRYIG
-1305 QYTDYD
+1305 QYTDYI
-1311 AIDSNDPKKYRWTD
+1311 AIDSSDPTKYRWTD
-1325 MIGTVVVGTNNLING
+1325 MVGTVVVGTNNLIDG
-1340 TKSFSGEDWFTSA
+1340 TKSFVGSDWFTSA

-1371 SAQKVSHAKDIMVE
+1371 SGQKVSHAKDIIVE

-1419 TPREAIIKNVDS
+1419 TPRETIIKNVDS

>member
-1 MVIITLVIHDSKLH
+1 MVVITLVIHDAKLH

-20 DNEKQG
+20 DNERQG
-26 TLNYFDDTWTR
+26 ALNYYDDLWTR
-37 QLTTGSSVFEFSV
+37 QLTTGSSAFEFSV
-50 YKKTLE
+50 YKKSLL

-65 QVLNDQAFVSF
+65 HALNDQAFVSF
-76 VHKDKVQLFNIMQI
+76 VHKDKVQLFNIMRV
-90 EETETTVRCYCE
+90 EETETTIHCYCE

-113 NPYKATK
+113 NAYKATK

-125 EYLVAFDI
+125 EYLVQFDI

-142 TNEVNDKKLTLEW
+142 TNEVKDKKLTLEW

-160 KLARLLSIANNF
+160 KLARILSIANNF

-198 YEEGKSYGVGRDKTD
+198 YEEGVSYGVGRDRSD
-213 VILRYQKNISG
+213 IVLRYQKNVTG
-224 IRKTVDKRQ
+224 ITKKLDKRQ

-262 TVGSNRTYLG
+262 TVGSNKTYLG
-272 GDLKYYGHTIK
+272 GDIKYYGHTIK

-310 ESYWGDSTVGR
+310 ESFWGDSTVGK

-329 TGGAQTRPS
+329 SGGAQTRPS

-374 KQGIYNVVGKKNIAD
+374 KQGLYNVVGKKNIAD
-389 YTKGLFTAGGAKYN
+389 YTKGLFRVGGAKDD
-403 YAEAKYQSYTNLMTN
+403 YAAAGYQSYTNLMTN

-429 ILDTIDKLWQ
+429 ILNTIDKLWQ

-454 TKTIQALNEATR
+454 TKTMQALNEATR

-519 GAYGWKLERSPNA
+519 GAYGWKVDKSPNA
-532 SNLQAGGIYSVKANF
+532 RNLKAGGIYNVRANR
-547 GAPFYTGQWGHT
+547 GAPFYTTGWGHT
-559 GIIKSVSSTR
+559 GIIKSVSKTR
-569 VTVLEQNFAGR
+569 VTVLEQNFVGR

-585 NSYEINAFA
+585 NSYDINSFA
-594 RGLQTVCYPR
+594 SGLQTVCYPR

-619 VSGGTQISYEEV
+619 ITGGTQISYEEV
-631 VQEAQTESYEEEQI
+631 VQEAQTETYEEEQI

-708 LMSTALKDLKA
+708 LMSTGLKDLKA

-730 GYVDLEIGDVV
+730 GYVDLELGDVV
-741 RIQDDGYQPP
+741 RIQDDGYEPP
-751 LILSARVVEQVLS
+751 LILTARVIEQEIS
-764 KDNPNSNKTK
+764 ITNPSSNKTK

-865 NVTVEAYINEE
+865 NITVEAYLNEE
-876 LVATAQVSFTDT
+876 LVASTQISFTDT
-888 EDGTDGVGIK
+888 EDG
-898 STSVVYGLSNSA
+898 A
-910 DTQPILW
+910 D
-917 TGTIPVAG
+917 
-925 EGQYLWT
+925 
-932 RKITDYTDDAKE
+932 
-944 DTIEY
+944 
-949 TYSFQGKTGVAG
+949 
-961 TSIKVSK
+961 
-968 IEYQVGASG
+968 
-977 TVTPSGAWLTTIPS
+977 
-991 VPDGQFLWS
+991 
-1000 KTTMSDNSVI
+1000 
-1010 YGISKQG
+1010 
-1017 ATGPKGDKGADG
+1017 
-1029 VAGKDGVGVKTTTIT
+1029 GKDG
-1044 YGISANE
+1044 A
-1051 TTQPTNWTTSVPA
+1051 P
-1064 LVKGQY
+1064 
-1070 LWTKTVWA
+1070 
-1078 YTDSTSETGYVK
+1078 
-1090 TYIAKDGNNGSDG
+1090 
-1103 IAGKDGVGIKT
+1103 
-1114 TTITYKASTSGTVTP
+1114 
-1129 NGTWTSAI
+1129 
-1137 PSVPSG
+1137 
-1143 QFLWTKTVWT
+1143 
-1153 YTDNTNETGYSVAKM
+1153 
-1168 GEKGDKGDAGPQGP
+1168 GPQGP
-1182 TGATGLQGP
+1182 PGVNGLQGP
-1191 KGDQGVIGPT
+1191 KGDQGIQGPA
-1201 GADGKPSYTHIAY
+1201 GADGKATYTHIAY
-1214 ATNSTGTTGFSVS
+1214 ALDENGSTGFSVS

-1238 VDNLATDSTDP
+1238 VDDNIIDSNDP

-1257 KGADGAQGI
+1257 KGADGARGI
-1266 AGPAGKDGKTPYWH
+1266 QGPAGADGKTPYWH
-1280 TAYANSADGTVD
+1280 VAYANSSDGTVD

-1311 AIDSNDPKKYRWTD
+1311 AIDSSDPKKYRWTD
-1325 MIGTVVVGTNNLING
+1325 MVGTVVVGTNNLIDG
-1340 TKSFSGEDWFTSA
+1340 TKSFFGTDWFTSA
-1353 TLEDENISNYPF
+1353 TLEDENLSNCPF
-1365 TFKKWI
+1365 TLKKWI
-1371 SAQKVSHAKDIMVE
+1371 SGQKVSHAKDIMVE

-1419 TPREAIIKNVDS
+1419 TPRETIIKNVDS
-1431 NVRRFE
+1431 SLRRFE
-1437 ITFTPTKTGKIRPR
+1437 ITFTPTKTGRIRPR

-1463 TGGFMLV
+1463 SGGFMLV

-1493 DGAFTV
+1493 DQELTQAQILALEERTAIAR
-1499 EQLNAIAE
+1499 ENAIAE
-1507 EQRLMKAN
+1507 AMQNTLSEVETKWKLWYDLNTIDEKQKVAN
-1515 LEAAASLQE
+1515 DIAQLFDRTTEFKQLLGEASARFSFINNETLIGEEGVAIG
-1524 VQDKAKELL
+1524 DKGGKAKLFL
-1533 DQIKK
+1533 
-1538 IEDGQKVS
+1538 
-1546 EQTMISNANRVVQ
+1546 
-1559 ILAKLENVQLVTEA
+1559 
-1573 ITQYMSY
+1573 
-1580 SNDGLVIKMKDG
+1580 SNDSISFVTNGVAQMTLTGDTLTIKNGLFTERIQIGNFVEEVYDRNPLFNVI
-1592 TSSVRVTTDR
+1592 R
-1602 IAFYSGGTETAFI
+1602 A
-1615 SQGYL
+1615 
-1620 QIESGVFTL
+1620 
-1629 RLRIGSFLFEESSKG
+1629 
-1644 RLQIKKIRGIGG
+1644 IRNS

>member
-142 TNEVNDKKLTLEW
+142 TNEVKDKKLTLEW

-181 LHNNHTFK
+181 LHNNYTFK
-189 AFIVNVYKE
+189 AFIINIYKE
-198 YEEGKSYGVGRDKTD
+198 YEEGKSYGVGRDRSDT
-213 VILRYQKNISG
+213 VLRYQKNIAG
-224 IRKTVDKRQ
+224 ITKKLDKRQ

-248 ERVISNPVTRKVTK
+248 ERVVSNPVTRKVTK
-262 TVGSNRTYLG
+262 TVSSNKTYLG
-272 GDLKYYGHTIK
+272 GDIKYYGHTIK

-310 ESYWGDSTVGR
+310 ESFWGDSTVGK

-329 TGGAQTRPS
+329 SGGAQTRPS

-389 YTKGLFTAGGAKYN
+389 YTKGLFRAGGDKYD
-403 YAEAKYQSYTNLMTN
+403 YAAAGYQSYTNLMTN

-429 ILDTIDKLWQ
+429 ILNTIDKLWQ

-454 TKTIQALNEATR
+454 TKTMQALNEATR

-519 GAYGWKLERSPNA
+519 GAYGWKLDRSPNA
-532 SNLQAGGIYSVKANF
+532 GNLQAGGIYNVKANF
-547 GAPFYTGQWGHT
+547 GAPFYTTQWGHT
-559 GIIKSVSSTR
+559 GIIKSVSKTR
-569 VTVLEQNFAGR
+569 VTVLEQNFVGR

-585 NSYEINAFA
+585 NSYDINSFA
-594 RGLQTVCYPR
+594 SGLQTVCYPR

-619 VSGGTQISYEEV
+619 VTGGTQISYEEV
-631 VQEAQTESYEEEQI
+631 VQEARTETYEEEQI

-693 WIRKDMEVETDSQDV
+693 WIRKDMEVETDSQEV
-708 LMSTALKDLKA
+708 LMSTGLKDLKA

-751 LILSARVVEQVLS
+751 LILTARVIEQVLS

-865 NVTVEAYINEE
+865 NVTVEAYVNEE
-876 LVATAQVSFTDT
+876 LVASTQISFTDT
-888 EDGTDGVGIK
+888 EDG
-898 STSVVYGLSNSA
+898 
-910 DTQPILW
+910 
-917 TGTIPVAG
+917 
-925 EGQYLWT
+925 
-932 RKITDYTDDAKE
+932 
-944 DTIEY
+944 
-949 TYSFQGKTGVAG
+949 
-961 TSIKVSK
+961 
-968 IEYQVGASG
+968 
-977 TVTPSGAWLTTIPS
+977 
-991 VPDGQFLWS
+991 
-1000 KTTMSDNSVI
+1000 
-1010 YGISKQG
+1010 
-1017 ATGPKGDKGADG
+1017 
-1029 VAGKDGVGVKTTTIT
+1029 
-1044 YGISANE
+1044 
-1051 TTQPTNWTTSVPA
+1051 
-1064 LVKGQY
+1064 
-1070 LWTKTVWA
+1070 
-1078 YTDSTSETGYVK
+1078 
-1090 TYIAKDGNNGSDG
+1090 
-1103 IAGKDGVGIKT
+1103 
-1114 TTITYKASTSGTVTP
+1114 
-1129 NGTWTSAI
+1129 
-1137 PSVPSG
+1137 
-1143 QFLWTKTVWT
+1143 
-1153 YTDNTNETGYSVAKM
+1153 
-1168 GEKGDKGDAGPQGP
+1168 EKGD
-1182 TGATGLQGP
+1182 
-1191 KGDQGVIGPT
+1191 
-1201 GADGKPSYTHIAY
+1201 DGKSSWTAW
-1214 ATNSTGTTGFSVS
+1214 ANSE
-1227 DNVGKTYIGMY
+1227 
-1238 VDNLATDSTDP
+1238 
-1249 KKYKWNLI
+1249 
-1257 KGADGAQGI
+1257 
-1266 AGPAGKDGKTPYWH
+1266 DGK
-1280 TAYANSADGTVD
+1280 VD
-1292 FSVSDSANKRYIG
+1292 FSITESKNRRFIG
-1305 QYTDYD
+1305 TYTGIEQSTNYLDY
-1311 AIDSNDPKKYRWTD
+1311 KWTD
-1325 MIGTVVVGTNNLING
+1325 MVGTVVVGTNNLIDG
-1340 TKSFSGEDWFTSA
+1340 TKSFVGTDWFTSA
-1353 TLEDENISNYPF
+1353 TLEDENLSNYPF
-1365 TFKKWI
+1365 TLKKWT
-1371 SAQKVSHAKDIMVE
+1371 SGQKVSHAKDIIVE

-1419 TPREAIIKNVDS
+1419 TPRETIIKNVDS
-1431 NVRRFE
+1431 SLRRFE

-1463 TGGFMLV
+1463 SGGFMLV

-1493 DGAFTV
+1493 DGGFTV

-1507 EQRLMKAN
+1507 EQCLMKAN

-1546 EQTMISNANRVVQ
+1546 EQTMVSNANRVVQ
-1559 ILAKLENVQLVTEA
+1559 ILAKLDDVQLVTEA

-1580 SNDGLVIKMKDG
+1580 SEDGLVIKMKDG

-1602 IAFYSGGTETAFI
+1602 ISFYSGGTETAFI
-1615 SQGYL
+1615 SQGFL

>member
-1 MVIITLVIHDSKLH
+1 MVVITLVIHDAKLH

-20 DNEKQG
+20 DNERQG
-26 TLNYFDDTWTR
+26 ALNYYDDLWTR
-37 QLTTGSSVFEFSV
+37 QLTTGSSAFEFSV
-50 YKKTLE
+50 YKKSLL

-65 QVLNDQAFVSF
+65 HALNDQAFVSF
-76 VHKDKVQLFNIMQI
+76 VHKDKVQLFNIMRV
-90 EETETTVRCYCE
+90 EETETTIHCYCE

-142 TNEVNDKKLTLEW
+142 TNEVKDKKLTLEW

-198 YEEGKSYGVGRDKTD
+198 YEEGKSYGVGRDRSDT
-213 VILRYQKNISG
+213 VLRYQKNIAG
-224 IRKTVDKRQ
+224 ITKKLDKRQ

-248 ERVISNPVTRKVTK
+248 ERVVSNPVTRKVTK

-272 GDLKYYGHTIK
+272 GDIKYYGHTIK

-310 ESYWGDSTVGR
+310 ESFWGDSTVGR
-321 RDNNWAGM
+321 RDNNWSGM
-329 TGGAQTRPS
+329 TGSAQTRPS

-389 YTKGLFTAGGAKYN
+389 YTKGLFRAGGAKYD
-403 YAEAKYQSYTNLMTN
+403 YAAAGYQSYTNLMSN

-429 ILDTIDKLWQ
+429 ILNTIDTLWQ
-439 TPVQPITAVNVARRA
+439 TPVQPITSINVARRA
-454 TKTIQALNEATR
+454 TKTIQALNEATS

-519 GAYGWKLERSPNA
+519 GAYGWKLDRSPNA
-532 SNLQAGGIYSVKANF
+532 SNLQAGGLYNVKANF
-547 GAPFYTGQWGHT
+547 GAPFYTTQWGHT
-559 GIIKSVSSTR
+559 GIIKSVSKTR
-569 VTVLEQNFAGR
+569 VTVLEQNYAGR
-580 MYVVE
+580 MYVME

-619 VSGGTQISYEEV
+619 VSGGTQISYEEI

-693 WIRKDMEVETDSQDV
+693 WIRKDMEVETDSQEV
-708 LMSTALKDLKA
+708 LMSTGLKDLKA

-730 GYVDLEIGDVV
+730 GYVDLELGDVV
-741 RIQDDGYQPP
+741 RIQDDGYEPP

-803 EIKLATS
+803 DIQLATS
-810 NGVAFKNGT
+810 NGVAFKNGV
-819 GESVLTPS
+819 GESVLTPN

-833 DYEAVY
+833 DYDAIY

-844 DSLIDIG
+844 DSLIEIG
-851 PSLIV
+851 PSLTV
-856 KASDFNHVL
+856 KASDFIHVL
-865 NVTVEAYINEE
+865 NITVEAYVNEE
-876 LVATAQVSFTDT
+876 LVASTQISFTDT
-888 EDGTDGVGIK
+888 EDG
-898 STSVVYGLSNSA
+898 
-910 DTQPILW
+910 
-917 TGTIPVAG
+917 
-925 EGQYLWT
+925 
-932 RKITDYTDDAKE
+932 
-944 DTIEY
+944 
-949 TYSFQGKTGVAG
+949 
-961 TSIKVSK
+961 
-968 IEYQVGASG
+968 
-977 TVTPSGAWLTTIPS
+977 
-991 VPDGQFLWS
+991 
-1000 KTTMSDNSVI
+1000 
-1010 YGISKQG
+1010 
-1017 ATGPKGDKGADG
+1017 
-1029 VAGKDGVGVKTTTIT
+1029 
-1044 YGISANE
+1044 
-1051 TTQPTNWTTSVPA
+1051 
-1064 LVKGQY
+1064 
-1070 LWTKTVWA
+1070 
-1078 YTDSTSETGYVK
+1078 
-1090 TYIAKDGNNGSDG
+1090 
-1103 IAGKDGVGIKT
+1103 
-1114 TTITYKASTSGTVTP
+1114 
-1129 NGTWTSAI
+1129 
-1137 PSVPSG
+1137 
-1143 QFLWTKTVWT
+1143 
-1153 YTDNTNETGYSVAKM
+1153 
-1168 GEKGDKGDAGPQGP
+1168 EKGD
-1182 TGATGLQGP
+1182 
-1191 KGDQGVIGPT
+1191 
-1201 GADGKPSYTHIAY
+1201 DGKSSWTAW
-1214 ATNSTGTTGFSVS
+1214 ANSE
-1227 DNVGKTYIGMY
+1227 
-1238 VDNLATDSTDP
+1238 
-1249 KKYKWNLI
+1249 
-1257 KGADGAQGI
+1257 
-1266 AGPAGKDGKTPYWH
+1266 DGK
-1280 TAYANSADGTVD
+1280 VD
-1292 FSVSDSANKRYIG
+1292 FSITESKNRRFIG
-1305 QYTDYD
+1305 TYTGIEQSTNYLDY
-1311 AIDSNDPKKYRWTD
+1311 KWTD
-1325 MIGTVVVGTNNLING
+1325 MVGTVVVGTNNLIDG
-1340 TKSFSGEDWFTSA
+1340 TKSFVGTDWFTSA
-1353 TLEDENISNYPF
+1353 TLEDENLSNYPF
-1365 TFKKWI
+1365 TLKKWT
-1371 SAQKVSHAKDIMVE
+1371 SGQKVSHTKDIMVE

-1393 AYVKREV
+1393 AYIKREQ
-1400 AGNLYFYLYDIADG
+1400 AGNLYFYLYDETDG

-1419 TPREAIIKNVDS
+1419 TPRETIIKNVDS
-1431 NVRRFE
+1431 SLRRFE

-1451 FAMVSSEQGSFS
+1451 FAMVSSEQSSFS
-1463 TGGFMLV
+1463 SGGFMLV

-1477 WQESEAD
+1477 WQESEVD

-1493 DGAFTV
+1493 DGDFTV
-1499 EQLNAIAE
+1499 EQLNKLAERARIAE
-1507 EQRLMKAN
+1507 AELQSKATLDTVN
-1515 LEAAASLQE
+1515 GWVKALQDE
-1524 VQDKAKELL
+1524 IKAR
-1533 DQIKK
+1533 QA
-1538 IEDGQKVS
+1538 GQKIS
-1546 EQTMISNANRVVQ
+1546 EQKLIEASNRMVAVQ
-1559 ILAKLENVQLVTEA
+1559 QNIGEMQIRTDFVNKF
-1573 ITQYMSY
+1573 MSQ
-1580 SNDGLVIKMKDG
+1580 SEDGLVIGQKDG
-1592 TSSVRVTTDR
+1592 TSSVRVDNDR
-1602 IAFYSGGTETAFI
+1602 ISFYSSGKEVAYIAQSVLVIDSGIFTTK
-1615 SQGYL
+1615 L
-1620 QIESGVFTL
+1620 QIG
-1629 RLRIGSFLFEESSKG
+1629 RYRIEQYELNPDINVVRYVG
-1644 RLQIKKIRGIGG
+1644 

>member
-26 TLNYFDDTWTR
+26 ALNYYDDLWTR
-37 QLTTGSSVFEFSV
+37 QLTTGSSAFEFSV
-50 YKKTLE
+50 YKKTLL

-65 QVLNDQAFVSF
+65 HALNDQAFVSF
-76 VHKDKVQLFNIMQI
+76 VHKGKVQLFNIMRV
-90 EETETTVRCYCE
+90 EETETTIRCLCE

-113 NPYKATK
+113 NAYKATK

-125 EYLVAFDI
+125 EYLVQFDI

-142 TNEVNDKKLTLEW
+142 TNEVKDKKLTLEW

-189 AFIVNVYKE
+189 VFIVNVYKE
-198 YEEGKSYGVGRDKTD
+198 YEEGVSYGVGRDRSD
-213 VILRYQKNISG
+213 VVLRYQKNVTG
-224 IRKTVDKRQ
+224 ITKKLDKRQ

-310 ESYWGDSTVGR
+310 ESFWGDSTVGR
-321 RDNNWAGM
+321 RDNNWSGM

-359 ASVDDFLKDYTYLLA
+359 ASVGDFLKDYTYLLA
-374 KQGIYNVVGKKNIAD
+374 KQGIYNVVGKKNLAD
-389 YTKGLFTAGGAKYN
+389 YTKGLFRAGGAKYD
-403 YAEAKYQSYTNLMTN
+403 YAAAGYQSYTNLMTN

-439 TPVQPITAVNVARRA
+439 TPVKPITAVNVARRA

-519 GAYGWKLERSPNA
+519 GAYGWKLDRSPNA
-532 SNLQAGGIYSVKANF
+532 GNLQAGGIYNVKANF
-547 GAPFYTGQWGHT
+547 GAPFYTTQWGHT
-559 GIIKSVSSTR
+559 GIIKSVSKTR
-569 VTVLEQNFAGR
+569 VTVLEQNYAGR
-580 MYVVE
+580 MYVME

-631 VQEAQTESYEEEQI
+631 VQEARTETYEEEQI

-693 WIRKDMEVETDSQDV
+693 WIRKDMEVETDSQEV
-708 LMSTALKDLKA
+708 LMSTGLKDLKA

-730 GYVDLEIGDVV
+730 GYVDLELGDVV
-741 RIQDDGYQPP
+741 RIQDDGYEPP
-751 LILSARVVEQVLS
+751 LILTARVVEQEIS
-764 KDNPNSNKTK
+764 ITNPSSNKTK

-803 EIKLATS
+803 EIQLATS
-810 NGVAFKNGT
+810 NGVAFKNGV

-844 DSLIDIG
+844 DSLIEIG
-851 PSLIV
+851 PSLTV

-865 NVTVEAYINEE
+865 NVTVEAYLNEE
-876 LVATAQVSFTDT
+876 LVASTQISFTDT
-888 EDGTDGVGIK
+888 EDGTDG
-898 STSVVYGLSNSA
+898 
-910 DTQPILW
+910 
-917 TGTIPVAG
+917 
-925 EGQYLWT
+925 
-932 RKITDYTDDAKE
+932 
-944 DTIEY
+944 
-949 TYSFQGKTGVAG
+949 
-961 TSIKVSK
+961 
-968 IEYQVGASG
+968 
-977 TVTPSGAWLTTIPS
+977 
-991 VPDGQFLWS
+991 
-1000 KTTMSDNSVI
+1000 
-1010 YGISKQG
+1010 
-1017 ATGPKGDKGADG
+1017 
-1029 VAGKDGVGVKTTTIT
+1029 
-1044 YGISANE
+1044 
-1051 TTQPTNWTTSVPA
+1051 
-1064 LVKGQY
+1064 
-1070 LWTKTVWA
+1070 
-1078 YTDSTSETGYVK
+1078 
-1090 TYIAKDGNNGSDG
+1090 
-1103 IAGKDGVGIKT
+1103 
-1114 TTITYKASTSGTVTP
+1114 
-1129 NGTWTSAI
+1129 
-1137 PSVPSG
+1137 
-1143 QFLWTKTVWT
+1143 
-1153 YTDNTNETGYSVAKM
+1153 
-1168 GEKGDKGDAGPQGP
+1168 EKGD
-1182 TGATGLQGP
+1182 
-1191 KGDQGVIGPT
+1191 
-1201 GADGKPSYTHIAY
+1201 DGKSSWTAW
-1214 ATNSTGTTGFSVS
+1214 ANSE
-1227 DNVGKTYIGMY
+1227 
-1238 VDNLATDSTDP
+1238 
-1249 KKYKWNLI
+1249 
-1257 KGADGAQGI
+1257 
-1266 AGPAGKDGKTPYWH
+1266 DGK
-1280 TAYANSADGTVD
+1280 VD
-1292 FSVSDSANKRYIG
+1292 FSITESKNRRFIG
-1305 QYTDYD
+1305 TYTGIEQSTNYLDY
-1311 AIDSNDPKKYRWTD
+1311 KWTD
-1325 MIGTVVVGTNNLING
+1325 MVGTVVVGTNNLIDG
-1340 TKSFSGEDWFTSA
+1340 TKSFVGSDWFTSA

-1371 SAQKVSHAKDIMVE
+1371 SGQKVSHAKDIIVE

-1419 TPREAIIKNVDS
+1419 TARETIIKNVNS

-1437 ITFTPTKTGKIRPR
+1437 ITFTPAKTGKIRPR

-1463 TGGFMLV
+1463 SGGFMLV

-1493 DGAFTV
+1493 DGGFTV

-1546 EQTMISNANRVVQ
+1546 EQTMVSNANRVVQ
-1559 ILAKLENVQLVTEA
+1559 ILAKLDDVQLVTEA

-1580 SNDGLVIKMKDG
+1580 SEDGLVIKMKDG

-1602 IAFYSGGTETAFI
+1602 ISFYSGGTETAFI
-1615 SQGYL
+1615 SQGFL

>member
-20 DNEKQG
+20 DNDKQG
-26 TLNYFDDTWTR
+26 ALNYYDDLWTR
-37 QLTTGSSVFEFSV
+37 QLTTGSSAFEFSV
-50 YKKTLE
+50 YKKTLL

-65 QVLNDQAFVSF
+65 HALNDQAFVSF
-76 VHKDKVQLFNIMQI
+76 VHKGKVQLFNIMQV
-90 EETETTVRCYCE
+90 EETETKIRCLCE

-113 NPYKATK
+113 NAYKATK

-125 EYLVAFDI
+125 EYLVEFDI

-142 TNEVNDKKLTLEW
+142 TNEVKDKKLTLEW

-172 DAEIEFETQ
+172 DAEVEFETQ

-198 YEEGKSYGVGRDKTD
+198 YEEGKSYGVGRDRSDT
-213 VILRYQKNISG
+213 VLRYQKNIAG
-224 IRKTVDKRQ
+224 ITKKLDKRQ

-248 ERVISNPVTRKVTK
+248 ERVVSNPVTRKVTK

-272 GDLKYYGHTIK
+272 GDIKYYGHTIK

-310 ESYWGDSTVGR
+310 ESFWGDSTVGR
-321 RDNNWAGM
+321 RDNNWSGM
-329 TGGAQTRPS
+329 TGSAQTRPS

-389 YTKGLFTAGGAKYN
+389 YTKGLFRAGGAKYD
-403 YAEAKYQSYTNLMTN
+403 YAAAGYQSYTNLMSN

-429 ILDTIDKLWQ
+429 ILNTIDALWQ
-439 TPVQPITAVNVARRA
+439 TPVQPITSINVARRA
-454 TKTIQALNEATR
+454 TKTIQALNEATS

-519 GAYGWKLERSPNA
+519 GAYGWKLDRSPNA
-532 SNLQAGGIYSVKANF
+532 SNLQAGGLYNVKANF
-547 GAPFYTGQWGHT
+547 GAPFYTTQWGHT
-559 GIIKSVSSTR
+559 GIIKSVSKTR
-569 VTVLEQNFAGR
+569 VTVLEQNYAGR
-580 MYVVE
+580 MYVME

-693 WIRKDMEVETDSQDV
+693 WIRKDMEVETDSQEV
-708 LMSTALKDLKA
+708 LMSTGLKDLKA
-719 HAYPAITYEVD
+719 HAYPAVTYEVN
-730 GYVDLEIGDVV
+730 GYVDLELGDVV
-741 RIQDDGYQPP
+741 RIQDDGYEPP
-751 LILSARVVEQVLS
+751 LILTARVIEQEIS
-764 KDNPNSNKTK
+764 ITNPSSNKTK

-819 GESVLTPS
+819 GESVLNPS

-865 NVTVEAYINEE
+865 NITVEAYLNEE
-876 LVATAQVSFTDT
+876 LVASTQISFTDT
-888 EDGTDGVGIK
+888 EDG
-898 STSVVYGLSNSA
+898 
-910 DTQPILW
+910 
-917 TGTIPVAG
+917 
-925 EGQYLWT
+925 
-932 RKITDYTDDAKE
+932 
-944 DTIEY
+944 
-949 TYSFQGKTGVAG
+949 
-961 TSIKVSK
+961 
-968 IEYQVGASG
+968 
-977 TVTPSGAWLTTIPS
+977 
-991 VPDGQFLWS
+991 
-1000 KTTMSDNSVI
+1000 
-1010 YGISKQG
+1010 
-1017 ATGPKGDKGADG
+1017 
-1029 VAGKDGVGVKTTTIT
+1029 
-1044 YGISANE
+1044 
-1051 TTQPTNWTTSVPA
+1051 
-1064 LVKGQY
+1064 
-1070 LWTKTVWA
+1070 
-1078 YTDSTSETGYVK
+1078 
-1090 TYIAKDGNNGSDG
+1090 
-1103 IAGKDGVGIKT
+1103 
-1114 TTITYKASTSGTVTP
+1114 
-1129 NGTWTSAI
+1129 
-1137 PSVPSG
+1137 
-1143 QFLWTKTVWT
+1143 
-1153 YTDNTNETGYSVAKM
+1153 
-1168 GEKGDKGDAGPQGP
+1168 EKGD
-1182 TGATGLQGP
+1182 
-1191 KGDQGVIGPT
+1191 
-1201 GADGKPSYTHIAY
+1201 DGKSSWTAW
-1214 ATNSTGTTGFSVS
+1214 ANSE
-1227 DNVGKTYIGMY
+1227 
-1238 VDNLATDSTDP
+1238 
-1249 KKYKWNLI
+1249 
-1257 KGADGAQGI
+1257 
-1266 AGPAGKDGKTPYWH
+1266 DGK
-1280 TAYANSADGTVD
+1280 VD
-1292 FSVSDSANKRYIG
+1292 FSITESKNRRFIG
-1305 QYTDYD
+1305 TYTGIEQSTNYLDY
-1311 AIDSNDPKKYRWTD
+1311 KWTD
-1325 MIGTVVVGTNNLING
+1325 MVGTVVVGTNNLIDG
-1340 TKSFSGEDWFTSA
+1340 TKSFFGTDWFTSA
-1353 TLEDENISNYPF
+1353 TLEDENLSNYPF
-1365 TFKKWI
+1365 TLKKWI
-1371 SAQKVSHAKDIMVE
+1371 SGQKVSHAKDIMVE

-1419 TPREAIIKNVDS
+1419 TPRETTIKNVDS

-1451 FAMVSSEQGSFS
+1451 FAMIASEQGSFS
-1463 TGGFMLV
+1463 SGGFMLV

-1493 DGAFTV
+1493 DGDFTV
-1499 EQLNAIAE
+1499 EQLNKLAERARIAE
-1507 EQRLMKAN
+1507 AELQSKATLDTVN
-1515 LEAAASLQE
+1515 DWVKALQDE
-1524 VQDKAKELL
+1524 IKAREG
-1533 DQIKK
+1533 
-1538 IEDGQKVS
+1538 GQKLS
-1546 EQTMISNANRVVQ
+1546 EQKLIDFSNRMIAVQ
-1559 ILAKLENVQLVTEA
+1559 QTIGEMQIRTDFVNKF
-1573 ITQYMSY
+1573 MSQ
-1580 SNDGLVIKMKDG
+1580 SEDGLVIGQKDG
-1592 TSSVRVTTDR
+1592 TSSVRVDNDR
-1602 IAFYSGGTETAFI
+1602 ISFYSSGKEVAYIAQSVLVIDSGIFTTK
-1615 SQGYL
+1615 L
-1620 QIESGVFTL
+1620 QIG
-1629 RLRIGSFLFEESSKG
+1629 RYRIEQYELNADINVVRYVG
-1644 RLQIKKIRGIGG
+1644 

>member
-198 YEEGKSYGVGRDKTD
+198 YEEGKSYGVGRDRSDT
-213 VILRYQKNISG
+213 VLRYQKNIAG
-224 IRKTVDKRQ
+224 ITKKLDKRQ

-248 ERVISNPVTRKVTK
+248 ERVVSNPVTRKVTK

-272 GDLKYYGHTIK
+272 GDIKYYGHTIK

-310 ESYWGDSTVGR
+310 ESFWGDSTVGR
-321 RDNNWAGM
+321 RDNNWSGM
-329 TGGAQTRPS
+329 TGSAQTRPS

-374 KQGIYNVVGKKNIAD
+374 KQGIYNVVVKKNIAD
-389 YTKGLFTAGGAKYN
+389 YTKGLFRAGGAKYD
-403 YAEAKYQSYTNLMTN
+403 YAAAGYQSYTNLMSN

-429 ILDTIDKLWQ
+429 ILNTIDTLWQ
-439 TPVQPITAVNVARRA
+439 TPVQPITSINVARRA
-454 TKTIQALNEATR
+454 TKTIQALNEATS

-519 GAYGWKLERSPNA
+519 GAYGWKLDRSPNA
-532 SNLQAGGIYSVKANF
+532 SNLQAGGLYNVKANF
-547 GAPFYTGQWGHT
+547 GAPFYTTQWGHT
-559 GIIKSVSSTR
+559 GIIKSVSKTR
-569 VTVLEQNFAGR
+569 VTVLEQNYAGR
-580 MYVVE
+580 MYVME

-619 VSGGTQISYEEV
+619 VSGGTQISYEEI

-730 GYVDLEIGDVV
+730 GYVDLELGDVV
-741 RIQDDGYQPP
+741 RIQDDGYEPP
-751 LILSARVVEQVLS
+751 LILTARVVEQEIS
-764 KDNPNSNKTK
+764 ITNPSSNKTK

-803 EIKLATS
+803 DIQLATS
-810 NGVAFKNGT
+810 NGVAFKNGV
-819 GESVLTPS
+819 GESVLTPN

-833 DYEAVY
+833 DYDAIY

-844 DSLIDIG
+844 DSLIEIG
-851 PSLIV
+851 PSLTV

-865 NVTVEAYINEE
+865 NITVEAYVNEE
-876 LVATAQVSFTDT
+876 LVASTQISFTDT
-888 EDGTDGVGIK
+888 EDG
-898 STSVVYGLSNSA
+898 
-910 DTQPILW
+910 
-917 TGTIPVAG
+917 
-925 EGQYLWT
+925 
-932 RKITDYTDDAKE
+932 
-944 DTIEY
+944 
-949 TYSFQGKTGVAG
+949 
-961 TSIKVSK
+961 
-968 IEYQVGASG
+968 
-977 TVTPSGAWLTTIPS
+977 
-991 VPDGQFLWS
+991 
-1000 KTTMSDNSVI
+1000 
-1010 YGISKQG
+1010 
-1017 ATGPKGDKGADG
+1017 
-1029 VAGKDGVGVKTTTIT
+1029 
-1044 YGISANE
+1044 
-1051 TTQPTNWTTSVPA
+1051 
-1064 LVKGQY
+1064 
-1070 LWTKTVWA
+1070 
-1078 YTDSTSETGYVK
+1078 
-1090 TYIAKDGNNGSDG
+1090 
-1103 IAGKDGVGIKT
+1103 
-1114 TTITYKASTSGTVTP
+1114 
-1129 NGTWTSAI
+1129 
-1137 PSVPSG
+1137 
-1143 QFLWTKTVWT
+1143 
-1153 YTDNTNETGYSVAKM
+1153 
-1168 GEKGDKGDAGPQGP
+1168 EKGD
-1182 TGATGLQGP
+1182 
-1191 KGDQGVIGPT
+1191 
-1201 GADGKPSYTHIAY
+1201 DGKSSWTAW
-1214 ATNSTGTTGFSVS
+1214 ANSE
-1227 DNVGKTYIGMY
+1227 
-1238 VDNLATDSTDP
+1238 
-1249 KKYKWNLI
+1249 
-1257 KGADGAQGI
+1257 
-1266 AGPAGKDGKTPYWH
+1266 DGK
-1280 TAYANSADGTVD
+1280 VD
-1292 FSVSDSANKRYIG
+1292 FSITESKNRRFIG
-1305 QYTDYD
+1305 TYTGIEQSTNYLDY
-1311 AIDSNDPKKYRWTD
+1311 KWTD
-1325 MIGTVVVGTNNLING
+1325 MVGTVVVGTNNLIDG
-1340 TKSFSGEDWFTSA
+1340 TKSFVGTDWFTSA
-1353 TLEDENISNYPF
+1353 TLEDENLSNYPF
-1365 TFKKWI
+1365 TLKKWT
-1371 SAQKVSHAKDIMVE
+1371 SGQKVSHTKDIMVE

-1393 AYVKREV
+1393 AYIKREQ
-1400 AGNLYFYLYDIADG
+1400 AGNLYFYLYDETDG

-1419 TPREAIIKNVDS
+1419 TQRETIIKNVDS
-1431 NVRRFE
+1431 SLRRFE
-1437 ITFTPTKTGKIRPR
+1437 ITFTPAKTGKIRPR

-1463 TGGFMLV
+1463 SGGFMLV

-1499 EQLNAIAE
+1499 EQLNALAERARIAE
-1507 EQRLMKAN
+1507 TELQAKAT
-1515 LEAAASLQE
+1515 LETVNEWVQALQDE
-1524 VQDKAKELL
+1524 IKAR
-1533 DQIKK
+1533 QA
-1538 IEDGQKVS
+1538 GQKIS
-1546 EQTMISNANRVVQ
+1546 EQKLIEASNRMVAVQ
-1559 ILAKLENVQLVTEA
+1559 QNIGEMQIRTDFVNKF
-1573 ITQYMSY
+1573 MSQ
-1580 SNDGLVIKMKDG
+1580 SEDGLVIGQKDG
-1592 TSSVRVTTDR
+1592 TSSVRVDNDR
-1602 IAFYSGGTETAFI
+1602 ISFYSSGKEVAYIAQSVLVIDSGIFTTK
-1615 SQGYL
+1615 L
-1620 QIESGVFTL
+1620 QIG
-1629 RLRIGSFLFEESSKG
+1629 RYRIEQYELNADINVVRYVG
-1644 RLQIKKIRGIGG
+1644 

>member
-26 TLNYFDDTWTR
+26 SLNYYDDLWTR
-37 QLTTGSSVFEFSV
+37 QLTTGSSAFEFSV
-50 YKKTLE
+50 YKKTLL

-65 QVLNDQAFVSF
+65 HALNDQAFVSF
-76 VHKDKVQLFNIMQI
+76 VHKGKVQLFNIMQV
-90 EETETTVRCYCE
+90 EETETTIRCLCE

-142 TNEVNDKKLTLEW
+142 TNEVKDKKLTLEW

-198 YEEGKSYGVGRDKTD
+198 YEEGVSYGVGRDRSD
-213 VILRYQKNISG
+213 IVLRYQKNVTG
-224 IRKTVDKRQ
+224 ITKKLDKRQ

-283 KANVQA
+283 KANVQS

-295 QYNILPSGIITQLYL
+295 QYNILPSGIICQLYL
-310 ESYWGDSTVGR
+310 ESLWGDSAVGK
-321 RDNNWAGM
+321 RDNNWAGIS
-329 TGGAQTRPS
+329 GGAQTRPS

-344 GMARPANEGGTYMHY
+344 GMARPPSEGGTYMHY

-374 KQGIYNVVGKKNIAD
+374 KQGLYNVVGKKNIAD
-389 YTKGLFTAGGAKYN
+389 YTKGLFRVGGAKDD
-403 YAEAKYQSYTNLMTN
+403 YAAAGYQHYISTMTS
-418 IRNGINKVTGN
+418 IRNGINKVSGN
-429 ILDTIDKLWQ
+429 ILNTIDTLWQ
-439 TPVQPITAVNVARRA
+439 TPVKPITSVTTAKRA
-454 TKTIQALNEATR
+454 TKTIQAINEATK
-466 LKGRRIGSGQC
+466 LKGRRVGSGQC

-519 GAYGWKLERSPNA
+519 GSYGWKVDKSPNA
-532 SNLQAGGIYSVKANF
+532 GNLKAGGIYNVRANR
-547 GAPFYTGQWGHT
+547 GAPFYTTGWGHT
-559 GIIKSVSSTR
+559 GIIKSVSKTR
-569 VTVLEQNFAGR
+569 VTVLEQNFVGR

-585 NSYEINAFA
+585 NSYDINSFA
-594 RGLQTVCYPR
+594 SGLQTVCYPR

-693 WIRKDMEVETDSQDV
+693 WIRKDMEVETDSQEV
-708 LMSTALKDLKA
+708 LMSTGLKDLKA

-730 GYVDLEIGDVV
+730 GYVDLELGDVV
-741 RIQDDGYQPP
+741 RIQDDGYEPP
-751 LILSARVVEQVLS
+751 LILTARVVEQEIS
-764 KDNPNSNKTK
+764 ITNPSSNKTK

-865 NVTVEAYINEE
+865 NITVEAYLNEE
-876 LVATAQVSFTDT
+876 LVASTQISFTDT
-888 EDGTDGVGIK
+888 EDG
-898 STSVVYGLSNSA
+898 
-910 DTQPILW
+910 
-917 TGTIPVAG
+917 
-925 EGQYLWT
+925 
-932 RKITDYTDDAKE
+932 
-944 DTIEY
+944 
-949 TYSFQGKTGVAG
+949 
-961 TSIKVSK
+961 
-968 IEYQVGASG
+968 
-977 TVTPSGAWLTTIPS
+977 
-991 VPDGQFLWS
+991 
-1000 KTTMSDNSVI
+1000 
-1010 YGISKQG
+1010 
-1017 ATGPKGDKGADG
+1017 
-1029 VAGKDGVGVKTTTIT
+1029 
-1044 YGISANE
+1044 
-1051 TTQPTNWTTSVPA
+1051 
-1064 LVKGQY
+1064 
-1070 LWTKTVWA
+1070 
-1078 YTDSTSETGYVK
+1078 
-1090 TYIAKDGNNGSDG
+1090 
-1103 IAGKDGVGIKT
+1103 
-1114 TTITYKASTSGTVTP
+1114 
-1129 NGTWTSAI
+1129 
-1137 PSVPSG
+1137 
-1143 QFLWTKTVWT
+1143 
-1153 YTDNTNETGYSVAKM
+1153 
-1168 GEKGDKGDAGPQGP
+1168 EKGD
-1182 TGATGLQGP
+1182 
-1191 KGDQGVIGPT
+1191 
-1201 GADGKPSYTHIAY
+1201 DGKSSWTAW
-1214 ATNSTGTTGFSVS
+1214 ANSE
-1227 DNVGKTYIGMY
+1227 
-1238 VDNLATDSTDP
+1238 
-1249 KKYKWNLI
+1249 
-1257 KGADGAQGI
+1257 
-1266 AGPAGKDGKTPYWH
+1266 DGK
-1280 TAYANSADGTVD
+1280 VD
-1292 FSVSDSANKRYIG
+1292 FSITESKNRRFIG
-1305 QYTDYD
+1305 TYTGIEQSTNYLDY
-1311 AIDSNDPKKYRWTD
+1311 KWTD
-1325 MIGTVVVGTNNLING
+1325 MVGTVVVGTNNLIDG
-1340 TKSFSGEDWFTSA
+1340 TKSFFGTDWFTSA
-1353 TLEDENISNYPF
+1353 TLEDENLSNYPF
-1365 TFKKWI
+1365 TLKKWI
-1371 SAQKVSHAKDIMVE
+1371 SGQKVSHAKDIMVE

-1419 TPREAIIKNVDS
+1419 TPRETIIKNVDS
-1431 NVRRFE
+1431 SLRRFE

-1463 TGGFMLV
+1463 SGGFMLV

-1477 WQESEAD
+1477 WQESEVD

-1493 DGAFTV
+1493 DGDFTV
-1499 EQLNAIAE
+1499 EQLNKLAERARIAE
-1507 EQRLMKAN
+1507 AELQSKATLDTVN
-1515 LEAAASLQE
+1515 SWVKALQDE
-1524 VQDKAKELL
+1524 IKARE
-1533 DQIKK
+1533 
-1538 IEDGQKVS
+1538 EGQKLS
-1546 EQTMISNANRVVQ
+1546 EQKLIDASNRMIAVQ
-1559 ILAKLENVQLVTEA
+1559 QTVGEMQVRTDFVNKF
-1573 ITQYMSY
+1573 MSQ
-1580 SNDGLVIKMKDG
+1580 SEDGLVIGQKDG
-1592 TSSVRVTTDR
+1592 TSSVRVDNDR
-1602 IAFYSGGTETAFI
+1602 ISFYSSGKEVAYIAQSVLVIDSGIFTTK
-1615 SQGYL
+1615 L
-1620 QIESGVFTL
+1620 QIG
-1629 RLRIGSFLFEESSKG
+1629 RYRIEQYELNPDINVVRYVG
-1644 RLQIKKIRGIGG
+1644 

>member
-26 TLNYFDDTWTR
+26 ALNYYDDLWTR
-37 QLTTGSSVFEFSV
+37 QLTTGSSAFEFSV
-50 YKKTLE
+50 YKKTLL

-65 QVLNDQAFVSF
+65 HALNDQAFVSF
-76 VHKDKVQLFNIMQI
+76 VHKGKVQLFNIMRV
-90 EETETTVRCYCE
+90 EETETTIRCLCE

-113 NPYKATK
+113 NAYKATK

-125 EYLVAFDI
+125 EYLVQFDI

-142 TNEVNDKKLTLEW
+142 TNEVKDKKLTLEW

-198 YEEGKSYGVGRDKTD
+198 YEEGVSYGVGRDRSD
-213 VILRYQKNISG
+213 VVLRYQKNVTG
-224 IRKTVDKRQ
+224 ITKKLDKRQ

-310 ESYWGDSTVGR
+310 ESFWGDSTVGR
-321 RDNNWAGM
+321 RDNNWSGM

-338 GVKVTT
+338 GVNVTT

-359 ASVDDFLKDYTYLLA
+359 ASVGDFLKDYTYLLA
-374 KQGIYNVVGKKNIAD
+374 KQGIYNVVGKKNLAD
-389 YTKGLFTAGGAKYN
+389 YTKGLFRAGGAKYD
-403 YAEAKYQSYTNLMTN
+403 YAAAGYQSYTNLMTN

-439 TPVQPITAVNVARRA
+439 TPVKPITAVNVAKRA

-519 GAYGWKLERSPNA
+519 GSYGWKVDKSPNA
-532 SNLQAGGIYSVKANF
+532 GNLKAGGIYNVRANR
-547 GAPFYTGQWGHT
+547 GAPFYTTGWGHT
-559 GIIKSVSSTR
+559 GIIKSVSKTR
-569 VTVLEQNFAGR
+569 VTVLEQNYAGR
-580 MYVVE
+580 MYVME

-631 VQEAQTESYEEEQI
+631 VQEAQTETYEEEQI

-708 LMSTALKDLKA
+708 LISTALKDLKA
-719 HAYPAITYEVD
+719 HAYPAVTYEVD
-730 GYVDLEIGDVV
+730 GYVDLELGDVV
-741 RIQDDGYQPP
+741 RIQDDGYEPT
-751 LILSARVVEQVLS
+751 LILTARVIEQEIS
-764 KDNPNSNKTK
+764 ITNPSSNKTK

-803 EIKLATS
+803 EIQLATS
-810 NGVAFKNGT
+810 NGVAFKNGV

-844 DSLIDIG
+844 DSLIEIG
-851 PSLIV
+851 PSLTV

-865 NVTVEAYINEE
+865 NITVEAYVNEE
-876 LVATAQVSFTDT
+876 LVASTQISFTDT
-888 EDGTDGVGIK
+888 EDGTDG
-898 STSVVYGLSNSA
+898 
-910 DTQPILW
+910 
-917 TGTIPVAG
+917 
-925 EGQYLWT
+925 
-932 RKITDYTDDAKE
+932 
-944 DTIEY
+944 
-949 TYSFQGKTGVAG
+949 
-961 TSIKVSK
+961 
-968 IEYQVGASG
+968 
-977 TVTPSGAWLTTIPS
+977 
-991 VPDGQFLWS
+991 
-1000 KTTMSDNSVI
+1000 
-1010 YGISKQG
+1010 
-1017 ATGPKGDKGADG
+1017 
-1029 VAGKDGVGVKTTTIT
+1029 
-1044 YGISANE
+1044 
-1051 TTQPTNWTTSVPA
+1051 
-1064 LVKGQY
+1064 
-1070 LWTKTVWA
+1070 
-1078 YTDSTSETGYVK
+1078 
-1090 TYIAKDGNNGSDG
+1090 
-1103 IAGKDGVGIKT
+1103 
-1114 TTITYKASTSGTVTP
+1114 
-1129 NGTWTSAI
+1129 
-1137 PSVPSG
+1137 
-1143 QFLWTKTVWT
+1143 
-1153 YTDNTNETGYSVAKM
+1153 
-1168 GEKGDKGDAGPQGP
+1168 EKGD
-1182 TGATGLQGP
+1182 
-1191 KGDQGVIGPT
+1191 
-1201 GADGKPSYTHIAY
+1201 DGKSSWTAW
-1214 ATNSTGTTGFSVS
+1214 ANSE
-1227 DNVGKTYIGMY
+1227 
-1238 VDNLATDSTDP
+1238 
-1249 KKYKWNLI
+1249 
-1257 KGADGAQGI
+1257 
-1266 AGPAGKDGKTPYWH
+1266 DGK
-1280 TAYANSADGTVD
+1280 VD
-1292 FSVSDSANKRYIG
+1292 FSITESKNRRFIG
-1305 QYTDYD
+1305 TYTGIEQSTNYLDY
-1311 AIDSNDPKKYRWTD
+1311 KWTD
-1325 MIGTVVVGTNNLING
+1325 MVGTVVVGTNNLIDG
-1340 TKSFSGEDWFTSA
+1340 TKSFSGEDWLIYA

-1371 SAQKVSHAKDIMVE
+1371 SGQKVSHAKDIMVE

-1419 TPREAIIKNVDS
+1419 TPRETIIKNVDS
-1431 NVRRFE
+1431 SLRRFE

-1463 TGGFMLV
+1463 SGGFMLV

-1493 DGAFTV
+1493 DGGFTV

-1546 EQTMISNANRVVQ
+1546 EQTMVSNANRVVQ
-1559 ILAKLENVQLVTEA
+1559 ILAKLDDVQLVTEA

-1580 SNDGLVIKMKDG
+1580 SEDGLVIKMKDG

-1602 IAFYSGGTETAFI
+1602 ISFYSGGTETAFI
-1615 SQGYL
+1615 SQGFL

>member
-1 MVIITLVIHDSKLH
+1 MLTIHGPDLK
-15 PVLLL
+15 PVLFL
-20 DNEKQG
+20 DNDKQG
-26 TLNYFDDTWTR
+26 ALNYFNHKWYR
-37 QLTTGSSVFEFSV
+37 KQKTGSSVLEFSV
-50 YKKTLE
+50 YKKDLL
-56 GDNPLNHKY
+56 GDSPLSHKY
-65 QVLNDQAFVSF
+65 HVLNDQAFVSF
-76 VHKDKVQLFNIMQI
+76 VHKGKVQLLNIMKIDEDEKQI
-90 EETETTVRCYCE
+90 DCYCE

-113 NPYKATK
+113 NAYKATK

-125 EYLVAFDI
+125 EYLVQFDI
-133 LNWGALTIG
+133 LNWGALTVG
-142 TNEVNDKKLTLEW
+142 TNEVKDKKLTLEW
-155 TGQDT
+155 TSQET

-172 DAEIEFETQ
+172 DAEIEFETK
-181 LHNNHTFK
+181 LNFNHTFK
-189 AFIVNVYKE
+189 QLIINIYKE

-248 ERVISNPVTRKVTK
+248 ERVVSNPVTRKVTK
-262 TVGSNRTYLG
+262 TVGSNKTYLG
-272 GDLKYYGHTIK
+272 GDIKYYGHTIK

-310 ESYWGDSTVGR
+310 ESFWGDSTVGR
-321 RDNNWAGM
+321 RDNNWSGM

-374 KQGIYNVVGKKNIAD
+374 KQGIYNVVGKKNLAD
-389 YTKGLFTAGGAKYN
+389 YTKGLFRAGGAKYD
-403 YAEAKYQSYTNLMTN
+403 YAAAGYQSYTNLMTN

-429 ILDTIDKLWQ
+429 ILNTIDKLWQ

-454 TKTIQALNEATR
+454 TKTMQALNEATR

-519 GAYGWKLERSPNA
+519 GAYGWKLDRSPNA
-532 SNLQAGGIYSVKANF
+532 GNLQAGGIYNVKANF
-547 GAPFYTGQWGHT
+547 GAPFYTTQWGHT
-559 GIIKSVSSTR
+559 GIIKSVSKTR
-569 VTVLEQNFAGR
+569 VTVLEQNYAGR
-580 MYVVE
+580 MYVME

-708 LMSTALKDLKA
+708 LMSTGLKDLKA
-719 HAYPAITYEVD
+719 HAYPSVTYEVD
-730 GYVDLEIGDVV
+730 GYVDLELGDVV
-741 RIQDDGYQPP
+741 RIQDDGYEPP
-751 LILSARVVEQVLS
+751 LILTARVIEQEIS
-764 KDNPNSNKTK
+764 ITNPSSNKTK

-803 EIKLATS
+803 EIQLATS
-810 NGVAFKNGT
+810 NGVAFKNGV

-844 DSLIDIG
+844 DSLIEIG
-851 PSLIV
+851 PSLTV

-865 NVTVEAYINEE
+865 NVTVEAYLNEE
-876 LVATAQVSFTDT
+876 LVASTQISFTDT
-888 EDGTDGVGIK
+888 EDG
-898 STSVVYGLSNSA
+898 
-910 DTQPILW
+910 
-917 TGTIPVAG
+917 
-925 EGQYLWT
+925 
-932 RKITDYTDDAKE
+932 
-944 DTIEY
+944 
-949 TYSFQGKTGVAG
+949 
-961 TSIKVSK
+961 
-968 IEYQVGASG
+968 
-977 TVTPSGAWLTTIPS
+977 
-991 VPDGQFLWS
+991 
-1000 KTTMSDNSVI
+1000 
-1010 YGISKQG
+1010 
-1017 ATGPKGDKGADG
+1017 
-1029 VAGKDGVGVKTTTIT
+1029 
-1044 YGISANE
+1044 
-1051 TTQPTNWTTSVPA
+1051 
-1064 LVKGQY
+1064 
-1070 LWTKTVWA
+1070 
-1078 YTDSTSETGYVK
+1078 
-1090 TYIAKDGNNGSDG
+1090 
-1103 IAGKDGVGIKT
+1103 
-1114 TTITYKASTSGTVTP
+1114 
-1129 NGTWTSAI
+1129 
-1137 PSVPSG
+1137 
-1143 QFLWTKTVWT
+1143 
-1153 YTDNTNETGYSVAKM
+1153 
-1168 GEKGDKGDAGPQGP
+1168 EKGD
-1182 TGATGLQGP
+1182 
-1191 KGDQGVIGPT
+1191 
-1201 GADGKPSYTHIAY
+1201 DGKSSWTAW
-1214 ATNSTGTTGFSVS
+1214 ANSE
-1227 DNVGKTYIGMY
+1227 
-1238 VDNLATDSTDP
+1238 
-1249 KKYKWNLI
+1249 
-1257 KGADGAQGI
+1257 
-1266 AGPAGKDGKTPYWH
+1266 DGK
-1280 TAYANSADGTVD
+1280 VD
-1292 FSVSDSANKRYIG
+1292 FSITESKNRRFIG
-1305 QYTDYD
+1305 TYTGIEQSTNYLDY
-1311 AIDSNDPKKYRWTD
+1311 KWTD
-1325 MIGTVVVGTNNLING
+1325 MVGTVVVGTNNLIDG
-1340 TKSFSGEDWFTSA
+1340 TKSFVGSDWFTSA

-1371 SAQKVSHAKDIMVE
+1371 SGQKVSHAKDIIVE

-1419 TPREAIIKNVDS
+1419 TARETIIKNVNS

-1437 ITFTPTKTGKIRPR
+1437 ITFTPAKTGKIRPR

-1463 TGGFMLV
+1463 SGGFMLV

-1493 DGAFTV
+1493 DGGFTV

-1546 EQTMISNANRVVQ
+1546 EQTMVSNANRVVQ
-1559 ILAKLENVQLVTEA
+1559 ILAKLDDVQLVTEA

-1580 SNDGLVIKMKDG
+1580 SEDGLVIKMKDG

-1602 IAFYSGGTETAFI
+1602 ISFYSGGTETAFI
-1615 SQGYL
+1615 SQGFL

>member
-1 MVIITLVIHDSKLH
+1 MVVITLVIHDAKLH

-20 DNEKQG
+20 DNDKQG
-26 TLNYFDDTWTR
+26 ALNYYDDLWTR
-37 QLTTGSSVFEFSV
+37 QLTTGSSAFEFSV
-50 YKKTLE
+50 YKKSLL

-65 QVLNDQAFVSF
+65 HALNDQAFVSF
-76 VHKDKVQLFNIMQI
+76 VHKGKVQLFNIMQV
-90 EETETTVRCYCE
+90 EETETKIRCLCE

-113 NPYKATK
+113 NAYKATK

-142 TNEVNDKKLTLEW
+142 TNEVKDKKLTLEW

-198 YEEGKSYGVGRDKTD
+198 YEEGKSYGVGRDRSDT
-213 VILRYQKNISG
+213 VLRYQKNIAG
-224 IRKTVDKRQ
+224 ITKKLDKRQ

-283 KANVQA
+283 KANVQS

-295 QYNILPSGIITQLYL
+295 QYNILPSGIICQLYL
-310 ESYWGDSTVGR
+310 ESLWGDSAVGK
-321 RDNNWAGM
+321 RDNNWAGIS
-329 TGGAQTRPS
+329 GGAQTRPS

-344 GMARPANEGGTYMHY
+344 GMARPPSEGGTYMHY

-374 KQGIYNVVGKKNIAD
+374 KQGLYNVVGKKNIAD
-389 YTKGLFTAGGAKYN
+389 YTKGLFRAGGAKYD
-403 YAEAKYQSYTNLMTN
+403 YAAAGYQHYISTMTS
-418 IRNGINKVTGN
+418 IRNGINKVSGN
-429 ILDTIDKLWQ
+429 ILNTIDTLWQ
-439 TPVQPITAVNVARRA
+439 TPVKPITAVNVARRA
-454 TKTIQALNEATR
+454 TKTIQAINEATK

-519 GAYGWKLERSPNA
+519 GAYGWKVDKSPNA
-532 SNLQAGGIYSVKANF
+532 GNLKAGGIYNVRANR
-547 GAPFYTGQWGHT
+547 GAPFYTTGWGHT
-559 GIIKSVSSTR
+559 GIIKSVSKTR
-569 VTVLEQNFAGR
+569 VTVLEQNYAGR
-580 MYVVE
+580 MYVME

-604 EIAQGMSVNG
+604 EIAQGMAVNG

-693 WIRKDMEVETDSQDV
+693 WIRKDMEVETDSQEV

-719 HAYPAITYEVD
+719 HAYPAVTYEVD
-730 GYVDLEIGDVV
+730 GYVDLELGDVV
-741 RIQDDGYQPP
+741 RIQDDGYEPP
-751 LILSARVVEQVLS
+751 LILTARVIEQEIS
-764 KDNPNSNKTK
+764 ITNPSSNKTK

-810 NGVAFKNGT
+810 NGVAFKNGV

-844 DSLIDIG
+844 DSLIEIG
-851 PSLIV
+851 PSLTV
-856 KASDFNHVL
+856 KASDFSHVL
-865 NVTVEAYINEE
+865 NITVEAYLNEE
-876 LVATAQVSFTDT
+876 LVASTQISFTDT
-888 EDGTDGVGIK
+888 EDGTDG
-898 STSVVYGLSNSA
+898 
-910 DTQPILW
+910 
-917 TGTIPVAG
+917 
-925 EGQYLWT
+925 
-932 RKITDYTDDAKE
+932 
-944 DTIEY
+944 
-949 TYSFQGKTGVAG
+949 
-961 TSIKVSK
+961 
-968 IEYQVGASG
+968 
-977 TVTPSGAWLTTIPS
+977 
-991 VPDGQFLWS
+991 
-1000 KTTMSDNSVI
+1000 
-1010 YGISKQG
+1010 
-1017 ATGPKGDKGADG
+1017 
-1029 VAGKDGVGVKTTTIT
+1029 
-1044 YGISANE
+1044 
-1051 TTQPTNWTTSVPA
+1051 
-1064 LVKGQY
+1064 
-1070 LWTKTVWA
+1070 
-1078 YTDSTSETGYVK
+1078 
-1090 TYIAKDGNNGSDG
+1090 
-1103 IAGKDGVGIKT
+1103 
-1114 TTITYKASTSGTVTP
+1114 
-1129 NGTWTSAI
+1129 
-1137 PSVPSG
+1137 
-1143 QFLWTKTVWT
+1143 
-1153 YTDNTNETGYSVAKM
+1153 
-1168 GEKGDKGDAGPQGP
+1168 EKGD
-1182 TGATGLQGP
+1182 
-1191 KGDQGVIGPT
+1191 
-1201 GADGKPSYTHIAY
+1201 DGKSSWTAW
-1214 ATNSTGTTGFSVS
+1214 ANSE
-1227 DNVGKTYIGMY
+1227 
-1238 VDNLATDSTDP
+1238 
-1249 KKYKWNLI
+1249 
-1257 KGADGAQGI
+1257 
-1266 AGPAGKDGKTPYWH
+1266 DGK
-1280 TAYANSADGTVD
+1280 VD
-1292 FSVSDSANKRYIG
+1292 FSITESKNRRFIG
-1305 QYTDYD
+1305 TYTGIEQSTNYLDY
-1311 AIDSNDPKKYRWTD
+1311 KWTD
-1325 MIGTVVVGTNNLING
+1325 MVGTVVVGTNNLIDG

-1371 SAQKVSHAKDIMVE
+1371 SGQKVSHAKDIMVE

-1393 AYVKREV
+1393 AYIKREV
-1400 AGNLYFYLYDIADG
+1400 AGNLYFYLYDIEDG

-1419 TPREAIIKNVDS
+1419 TPRETIIKNVDS

-1463 TGGFMLV
+1463 SGGFMLV

-1484 KASNLDSKA
+1484 KASNLDAKA

-1499 EQLNAIAE
+1499 EQLNALAERARIAE
-1507 EQRLMKAN
+1507 AELQSKATLDTVN
-1515 LEAAASLQE
+1515 GWVQALQDE
-1524 VQDKAKELL
+1524 IKAR
-1533 DQIKK
+1533 QA
-1538 IEDGQKVS
+1538 GQKIS
-1546 EQTMISNANRVVQ
+1546 EQKLIEASNRMVAVQ
-1559 ILAKLENVQLVTEA
+1559 QNIGEMQIRTDFVNKF
-1573 ITQYMSY
+1573 MSQ
-1580 SNDGLVIKMKDG
+1580 SEDGLVIGQKDG
-1592 TSSVRVTTDR
+1592 TSSVRVDNDR
-1602 IAFYSGGTETAFI
+1602 ISFYSSGKEVAYIAQSVLVIDSGIFTTK
-1615 SQGYL
+1615 L
-1620 QIESGVFTL
+1620 QIG
-1629 RLRIGSFLFEESSKG
+1629 RYRIEQYELNPDINVVRYVG
-1644 RLQIKKIRGIGG
+1644 

>member
-26 TLNYFDDTWTR
+26 ALNYYDDLWTR
-37 QLTTGSSVFEFSV
+37 QLTTGSSAFEFSV
-50 YKKTLE
+50 YKKTLL

-65 QVLNDQAFVSF
+65 HALNDQAFVSF
-76 VHKDKVQLFNIMQI
+76 VHKGKVQLFNIMQV
-90 EETETTVRCYCE
+90 EETETTIRCLCE

-142 TNEVNDKKLTLEW
+142 TNEVKDKKLTLEW

-198 YEEGKSYGVGRDKTD
+198 YEEGKSYGVGRDRSDT
-213 VILRYQKNISG
+213 VLRYQKNIAG
-224 IRKTVDKRQ
+224 ITKKLDKRQ

-248 ERVISNPVTRKVTK
+248 ERVVSNPVTRKVTK
-262 TVGSNRTYLG
+262 TVGSNKTYLG
-272 GDLKYYGHTIK
+272 GDIKYYGHTIK

-310 ESYWGDSTVGR
+310 ESFWGDSTVGK

-329 TGGAQTRPS
+329 SGGAQTRPS

-389 YTKGLFTAGGAKYN
+389 YTKGLFKVGGAKYD
-403 YAEAKYQSYTNLMTN
+403 YAAAGYQSYTNLMTN

-429 ILDTIDKLWQ
+429 ILNTIDKLWQ

-454 TKTIQALNEATR
+454 TKTMQALNEATR

-519 GAYGWKLERSPNA
+519 GAYGWKLDRSPNA
-532 SNLQAGGIYSVKANF
+532 GNLQAGGIYNVKANF
-547 GAPFYTGQWGHT
+547 GAPFYTTQWGHT
-559 GIIKSVSSTR
+559 GIIKSVSKTR
-569 VTVLEQNFAGR
+569 VTVLEQNFVGR

-585 NSYEINAFA
+585 NSYDINSFA
-594 RGLQTVCYPR
+594 SGLQTVCYPR

-619 VSGGTQISYEEV
+619 VTGGTQISYEEV
-631 VQEAQTESYEEEQI
+631 VQEARTETYEEEQI
-645 IYIDNSIYKEW
+645 IYIDNYIYKEW

-708 LMSTALKDLKA
+708 LISTALKDLKA

-730 GYVDLEIGDVV
+730 GYVDLELGDVV
-741 RIQDDGYQPP
+741 RIQDDGYEPP
-751 LILSARVVEQVLS
+751 LILTARVVEQEIS
-764 KDNPNSNKTK
+764 ITNPSSNKTK

-865 NVTVEAYINEE
+865 NITVEAYLNEE
-876 LVATAQVSFTDT
+876 LVASTQISFTDT
-888 EDGTDGVGIK
+888 EDG
-898 STSVVYGLSNSA
+898 A
-910 DTQPILW
+910 D
-917 TGTIPVAG
+917 
-925 EGQYLWT
+925 
-932 RKITDYTDDAKE
+932 
-944 DTIEY
+944 
-949 TYSFQGKTGVAG
+949 
-961 TSIKVSK
+961 
-968 IEYQVGASG
+968 
-977 TVTPSGAWLTTIPS
+977 
-991 VPDGQFLWS
+991 
-1000 KTTMSDNSVI
+1000 
-1010 YGISKQG
+1010 
-1017 ATGPKGDKGADG
+1017 
-1029 VAGKDGVGVKTTTIT
+1029 GKDGL
-1044 YGISANE
+1044 
-1051 TTQPTNWTTSVPA
+1051 P
-1064 LVKGQY
+1064 
-1070 LWTKTVWA
+1070 
-1078 YTDSTSETGYVK
+1078 
-1090 TYIAKDGNNGSDG
+1090 
-1103 IAGKDGVGIKT
+1103 
-1114 TTITYKASTSGTVTP
+1114 
-1129 NGTWTSAI
+1129 
-1137 PSVPSG
+1137 
-1143 QFLWTKTVWT
+1143 
-1153 YTDNTNETGYSVAKM
+1153 
-1168 GEKGDKGDAGPQGP
+1168 GPQGP
-1182 TGATGLQGP
+1182 PGIDGLQGP
-1191 KGDQGVIGPT
+1191 RGEQGIPGPA
-1201 GADGKPSYTHIAY
+1201 GADGKATYTHIAY
-1214 ATNSTGTTGFSVS
+1214 ALDETGTTGFSVS
-1227 DNVGKTYIGMY
+1227 DNTGKTYIGMY
-1238 VDNLATDSTDP
+1238 VDDNIIDSNDP

-1257 KGADGAQGI
+1257 KGADGARGI
-1266 AGPAGKDGKTPYWH
+1266 QGPAGADGKTPYWH
-1280 TAYANSADGTVD
+1280 VAYANSSDGTVD

-1311 AIDSNDPKKYRWTD
+1311 AIDSSDPKKYRWTD
-1325 MIGTVVVGTNNLING
+1325 MVGTVVVGTNNLIDG
-1340 TKSFSGEDWFTSA
+1340 TKSFFGTDWFTSA
-1353 TLEDENISNYPF
+1353 TLEDENLSNCPF
-1365 TFKKWI
+1365 TLKKWI
-1371 SAQKVSHAKDIMVE
+1371 SGQKVSHAKDIMVE

-1419 TPREAIIKNVDS
+1419 TPRETIIKNVDS
-1431 NVRRFE
+1431 SLRRFE
-1437 ITFTPTKTGKIRPR
+1437 ITFTPTKTGRIRPM

-1463 TGGFMLV
+1463 SGGFMLV

>member
-1 MVIITLVIHDSKLH
+1 MVVITLVIHDAKLH

-20 DNEKQG
+20 DNERQG
-26 TLNYFDDTWTR
+26 ALNYYDDLWTR

-50 YKKTLE
+50 YKKTLL

-76 VHKDKVQLFNIMQI
+76 VHNDKVQLFNIMQV
-90 EETETTVRCYCE
+90 EETETTIRCFCE

-113 NPYKATK
+113 NAYKATK

-125 EYLVAFDI
+125 EYLVQFDI

-142 TNEVNDKKLTLEW
+142 TNEVKDKKLTLEW

-181 LHNNHTFK
+181 LHNNYTFK
-189 AFIVNVYKE
+189 AFIINIYKE
-198 YEEGKSYGVGRDKTD
+198 YEEGKSYGVGRDRSDT
-213 VILRYQKNISG
+213 VLRYQKNIAG
-224 IRKTVDKRQ
+224 ITKKLDKRQ

-248 ERVISNPVTRKVTK
+248 ERVVSNPVTRKVTK
-262 TVGSNRTYLG
+262 TVGSNKTYLG
-272 GDLKYYGHTIK
+272 GDIKYYGHTIK

-310 ESYWGDSTVGR
+310 ESFWGDSTVGK

-329 TGGAQTRPS
+329 SGGAQTRPS

-389 YTKGLFTAGGAKYN
+389 YTKGLFRAGGAKYD
-403 YAEAKYQSYTNLMTN
+403 YAAAGYQSYTNLMTN

-429 ILDTIDKLWQ
+429 ILNTIDKLWQ
-439 TPVQPITAVNVARRA
+439 TPVKPITAVNVARRA
-454 TKTIQALNEATR
+454 TKTIQAINEATK

-519 GAYGWKLERSPNA
+519 GAYGWKVDKSPNA
-532 SNLQAGGIYSVKANF
+532 GNLKAGGIYNVRANR
-547 GAPFYTGQWGHT
+547 GAPFYTTGWGHT
-559 GIIKSVSSTR
+559 GIIKSVSKTR

-604 EIAQGMSVNG
+604 EIAQGMAVNG

-693 WIRKDMEVETDSQDV
+693 WIRKDMEVETDSQEV
-708 LMSTALKDLKA
+708 LMSTGLKDLKA

-730 GYVDLEIGDVV
+730 GYVDLELGDVV
-741 RIQDDGYQPP
+741 RIQDDGYEPP
-751 LILSARVVEQVLS
+751 LILTARVVEQEIS
-764 KDNPNSNKTK
+764 ITNPSSNKTK

-803 EIKLATS
+803 DIQLATS
-810 NGVAFKNGT
+810 NGVAFKNGV
-819 GESVLTPS
+819 GESVLTPN

-833 DYEAVY
+833 DYDAIY

-844 DSLIDIG
+844 DSLIEIG
-851 PSLIV
+851 PSLTV

-865 NVTVEAYINEE
+865 NITVEAYVNEE
-876 LVATAQVSFTDT
+876 LVASTQISFTDT
-888 EDGTDGVGIK
+888 EDG
-898 STSVVYGLSNSA
+898 
-910 DTQPILW
+910 
-917 TGTIPVAG
+917 
-925 EGQYLWT
+925 
-932 RKITDYTDDAKE
+932 
-944 DTIEY
+944 
-949 TYSFQGKTGVAG
+949 
-961 TSIKVSK
+961 
-968 IEYQVGASG
+968 
-977 TVTPSGAWLTTIPS
+977 
-991 VPDGQFLWS
+991 
-1000 KTTMSDNSVI
+1000 
-1010 YGISKQG
+1010 
-1017 ATGPKGDKGADG
+1017 
-1029 VAGKDGVGVKTTTIT
+1029 
-1044 YGISANE
+1044 
-1051 TTQPTNWTTSVPA
+1051 
-1064 LVKGQY
+1064 
-1070 LWTKTVWA
+1070 
-1078 YTDSTSETGYVK
+1078 
-1090 TYIAKDGNNGSDG
+1090 
-1103 IAGKDGVGIKT
+1103 
-1114 TTITYKASTSGTVTP
+1114 
-1129 NGTWTSAI
+1129 
-1137 PSVPSG
+1137 
-1143 QFLWTKTVWT
+1143 
-1153 YTDNTNETGYSVAKM
+1153 
-1168 GEKGDKGDAGPQGP
+1168 EKGD
-1182 TGATGLQGP
+1182 
-1191 KGDQGVIGPT
+1191 
-1201 GADGKPSYTHIAY
+1201 DGKSSWTAW
-1214 ATNSTGTTGFSVS
+1214 ANSE
-1227 DNVGKTYIGMY
+1227 
-1238 VDNLATDSTDP
+1238 
-1249 KKYKWNLI
+1249 
-1257 KGADGAQGI
+1257 
-1266 AGPAGKDGKTPYWH
+1266 DGK
-1280 TAYANSADGTVD
+1280 VD
-1292 FSVSDSANKRYIG
+1292 FSITESKNRRFIG
-1305 QYTDYD
+1305 TYTGIEQSTNYLDY
-1311 AIDSNDPKKYRWTD
+1311 KWTD
-1325 MIGTVVVGTNNLING
+1325 MVGTVVVGTNNLIDG
-1340 TKSFSGEDWFTSA
+1340 TKSFVGTDWFTSA
-1353 TLEDENISNYPF
+1353 TLEDENLSNYPF
-1365 TFKKWI
+1365 TLKKWT
-1371 SAQKVSHAKDIMVE
+1371 SGQKVSHTKDIMVE

-1393 AYVKREV
+1393 AYIKREQ
-1400 AGNLYFYLYDIADG
+1400 AGNLYFYLYDETDG

-1419 TPREAIIKNVDS
+1419 TQRETIIKNVDS
-1431 NVRRFE
+1431 SLRRFE
-1437 ITFTPTKTGKIRPR
+1437 ITFTPAKTGKIRPR

-1463 TGGFMLV
+1463 SGGFMLV

-1493 DGAFTV
+1493 DEAFTV
-1499 EQLNAIAE
+1499 EQLNALAERARIAE
-1507 EQRLMKAN
+1507 AELQSKATLDTVN
-1515 LEAAASLQE
+1515 DWVKALQDE
-1524 VQDKAKELL
+1524 IKAREG
-1533 DQIKK
+1533 
-1538 IEDGQKVS
+1538 GQKLS
-1546 EQTMISNANRVVQ
+1546 EQKLIDFSNRMIAVQ
-1559 ILAKLENVQLVTEA
+1559 QTIGEMQIRTDFVNKF
-1573 ITQYMSY
+1573 MSQ
-1580 SNDGLVIKMKDG
+1580 SEDGLVIGQKDG
-1592 TSSVRVTTDR
+1592 TSSVRVDNDR
-1602 IAFYSGGTETAFI
+1602 ISFYSSGKEVAYIAQSVLVIDSGIFTTK
-1615 SQGYL
+1615 L
-1620 QIESGVFTL
+1620 QIG
-1629 RLRIGSFLFEESSKG
+1629 RYRIEQYELNADINVVRYVG
-1644 RLQIKKIRGIGG
+1644 

>member
-20 DNEKQG
+20 DNDKQG
-26 TLNYFDDTWTR
+26 ALNYYDDLWTR
-37 QLTTGSSVFEFSV
+37 QLTTGSSAFEFSV
-50 YKKTLE
+50 YKKTLL

-65 QVLNDQAFVSF
+65 HALNDQAFVSF
-76 VHKDKVQLFNIMQI
+76 VHKGKVQLFNIMQV
-90 EETETTVRCYCE
+90 EETETKIHCYCE

-142 TNEVNDKKLTLEW
+142 TNEVKDKKLTLEW

-181 LHNNHTFK
+181 LHNNYTFK
-189 AFIVNVYKE
+189 AFIINIYKE
-198 YEEGKSYGVGRDKTD
+198 YEEGKSYGVGRDRSDT
-213 VILRYQKNISG
+213 VLRYQKNIAG
-224 IRKTVDKRQ
+224 ITKKLDKRQ

-248 ERVISNPVTRKVTK
+248 ERVVSNPVTRKVTK
-262 TVGSNRTYLG
+262 TVGSNKTYLG
-272 GDLKYYGHTIK
+272 GDIKYYGHTIK

-310 ESYWGDSTVGR
+310 ESFWGDSTVGK

-329 TGGAQTRPS
+329 SGGAQTRPS

-389 YTKGLFTAGGAKYN
+389 YTKGLFRAGGAKYD
-403 YAEAKYQSYTNLMTN
+403 YAAAGYQSYTNLMTN

-429 ILDTIDKLWQ
+429 ILNTIDKLWQ
-439 TPVQPITAVNVARRA
+439 TPVKPITAVNVARRA
-454 TKTIQALNEATR
+454 TKTIQAINEATK

-519 GAYGWKLERSPNA
+519 GAYGWKVDKSPNA
-532 SNLQAGGIYSVKANF
+532 GNLKAGGIYNVRANR
-547 GAPFYTGQWGHT
+547 GAPFYTTGWGHT
-559 GIIKSVSSTR
+559 GIIKSVSKTR
-569 VTVLEQNFAGR
+569 VTVLEQNFVGR

-585 NSYEINAFA
+585 NSYDINSFA
-594 RGLQTVCYPR
+594 SGLQTVCYPR

-631 VQEAQTESYEEEQI
+631 VQEAQTETYEEEQI

-708 LMSTALKDLKA
+708 LISTALKDLKA
-719 HAYPAITYEVD
+719 HAYPAVTYEVD
-730 GYVDLEIGDVV
+730 GYVDLELGDVV
-741 RIQDDGYQPP
+741 RIQDDGYEPP
-751 LILSARVVEQVLS
+751 LILTARVTEQEIS
-764 KDNPNSNKTK
+764 ITNPSSNKTK

-803 EIKLATS
+803 DIQLATS
-810 NGVAFKNGT
+810 NGVAFKNGV
-819 GESVLTPS
+819 GESVLTPN

-833 DYEAVY
+833 DYDAIY

-844 DSLIDIG
+844 DSLIEIG
-851 PSLIV
+851 PSLTV

-865 NVTVEAYINEE
+865 NITVEAYVNEE
-876 LVATAQVSFTDT
+876 LVASTQISFTDT
-888 EDGTDGVGIK
+888 EDG
-898 STSVVYGLSNSA
+898 
-910 DTQPILW
+910 
-917 TGTIPVAG
+917 
-925 EGQYLWT
+925 
-932 RKITDYTDDAKE
+932 
-944 DTIEY
+944 
-949 TYSFQGKTGVAG
+949 
-961 TSIKVSK
+961 
-968 IEYQVGASG
+968 
-977 TVTPSGAWLTTIPS
+977 
-991 VPDGQFLWS
+991 
-1000 KTTMSDNSVI
+1000 
-1010 YGISKQG
+1010 
-1017 ATGPKGDKGADG
+1017 
-1029 VAGKDGVGVKTTTIT
+1029 
-1044 YGISANE
+1044 
-1051 TTQPTNWTTSVPA
+1051 
-1064 LVKGQY
+1064 
-1070 LWTKTVWA
+1070 
-1078 YTDSTSETGYVK
+1078 
-1090 TYIAKDGNNGSDG
+1090 
-1103 IAGKDGVGIKT
+1103 
-1114 TTITYKASTSGTVTP
+1114 
-1129 NGTWTSAI
+1129 
-1137 PSVPSG
+1137 
-1143 QFLWTKTVWT
+1143 
-1153 YTDNTNETGYSVAKM
+1153 
-1168 GEKGDKGDAGPQGP
+1168 EKGD
-1182 TGATGLQGP
+1182 
-1191 KGDQGVIGPT
+1191 
-1201 GADGKPSYTHIAY
+1201 DGKSSWTAW
-1214 ATNSTGTTGFSVS
+1214 ANSE
-1227 DNVGKTYIGMY
+1227 
-1238 VDNLATDSTDP
+1238 
-1249 KKYKWNLI
+1249 
-1257 KGADGAQGI
+1257 
-1266 AGPAGKDGKTPYWH
+1266 DGK
-1280 TAYANSADGTVD
+1280 VD
-1292 FSVSDSANKRYIG
+1292 FSITESKNRRFIG
-1305 QYTDYD
+1305 TYTGIEQSTNYLDY
-1311 AIDSNDPKKYRWTD
+1311 KWTD
-1325 MIGTVVVGTNNLING
+1325 MVGTVVVGTNNLIDG
-1340 TKSFSGEDWFTSA
+1340 TKSFVGTDWFTSA
-1353 TLEDENISNYPF
+1353 TLEDENLSNYPF
-1365 TFKKWI
+1365 TLKKWT
-1371 SAQKVSHAKDIMVE
+1371 SGQKVSHTKDIMVE

-1393 AYVKREV
+1393 AYIKREQ
-1400 AGNLYFYLYDIADG
+1400 AGNLYFYLYDETDG

-1419 TPREAIIKNVDS
+1419 TQRETIIKNVDS
-1431 NVRRFE
+1431 SLRRFE
-1437 ITFTPTKTGKIRPR
+1437 ITFTPAKTGKIRPR

-1463 TGGFMLV
+1463 SGGFMLV

-1499 EQLNAIAE
+1499 EQLNALAERARIAE
-1507 EQRLMKAN
+1507 TELQAKAT
-1515 LEAAASLQE
+1515 LETVNEWVQALQDE
-1524 VQDKAKELL
+1524 IKAR
-1533 DQIKK
+1533 QA
-1538 IEDGQKVS
+1538 GQKIS
-1546 EQTMISNANRVVQ
+1546 EQKLIEASNRMVAVQ
-1559 ILAKLENVQLVTEA
+1559 QNIGEMQIRTDFVNKF
-1573 ITQYMSY
+1573 MSQ
-1580 SNDGLVIKMKDG
+1580 SEDGLVIGQKDG
-1592 TSSVRVTTDR
+1592 TSSVRVDNDR
-1602 IAFYSGGTETAFI
+1602 ISFYSSGKEVAYIAQSVLVIDSGIFTTK
-1615 SQGYL
+1615 L
-1620 QIESGVFTL
+1620 QIG
-1629 RLRIGSFLFEESSKG
+1629 RYRIEQYELNADINVVRYVG
-1644 RLQIKKIRGIGG
+1644 

>member
-1 MVIITLVIHDSKLH
+1 MVIITLVIYDSKLH

-142 TNEVNDKKLTLEW
+142 TNEVKDKRLTLEW

-172 DAEIEFETQ
+172 DAEVEFETQ

-189 AFIVNVYKE
+189 AFIINIYKE
-198 YEEGKSYGVGRDKTD
+198 YEEGKSYGVGRDRSDT
-213 VILRYQKNISG
+213 VLRYQKNIAG
-224 IRKTVDKRQ
+224 ITKKLDKRQ

-248 ERVISNPVTRKVTK
+248 ERVVSNPVTRKVTK
-262 TVGSNRTYLG
+262 TVGSNKTYLG

-310 ESYWGDSTVGR
+310 ESFWGDSTVGR
-321 RDNNWAGM
+321 RDNNWSGM

-344 GMARPANEGGTYMHY
+344 GMARPANEGGSYMHY

-374 KQGIYNVVGKKNIAD
+374 KQGIYNVVGKKNLAD
-389 YTKGLFTAGGAKYN
+389 YTKGLFRAGGAKYD
-403 YAEAKYQSYTNLMTN
+403 YAAAGYQSYTNLMTN

-439 TPVQPITAVNVARRA
+439 TPIKPITAVNVARRA

-519 GAYGWKLERSPNA
+519 GAYGWKLDRSPNA
-532 SNLQAGGIYSVKANF
+532 GNLQAGGIYNVKANF
-547 GAPFYTGQWGHT
+547 GAPFYTTQWGHT
-559 GIIKSVSSTR
+559 GIIKSVSKTR
-569 VTVLEQNFAGR
+569 VTVLEQNYAGR
-580 MYVVE
+580 MYVME

-708 LMSTALKDLKA
+708 LISTALKDLKA
-719 HAYPAITYEVD
+719 HAYPAVTYEVD
-730 GYVDLEIGDVV
+730 GYVDLELGDVV
-741 RIQDDGYQPP
+741 RIQDDGYEPT
-751 LILSARVVEQVLS
+751 LILTARVIEQEIS
-764 KDNPNSNKTK
+764 ITNPSSNKTK

-803 EIKLATS
+803 EIQLATS
-810 NGVAFKNGT
+810 NGVAFKNGV

-844 DSLIDIG
+844 DSLIEIG
-851 PSLIV
+851 PSLTV
-856 KASDFNHVL
+856 KASDFSHVL
-865 NVTVEAYINEE
+865 NITVEAYVNEE
-876 LVATAQVSFTDT
+876 LVVSTQISFTDT
-888 EDGTDGVGIK
+888 EDGTDG
-898 STSVVYGLSNSA
+898 
-910 DTQPILW
+910 
-917 TGTIPVAG
+917 
-925 EGQYLWT
+925 
-932 RKITDYTDDAKE
+932 
-944 DTIEY
+944 
-949 TYSFQGKTGVAG
+949 
-961 TSIKVSK
+961 
-968 IEYQVGASG
+968 
-977 TVTPSGAWLTTIPS
+977 
-991 VPDGQFLWS
+991 
-1000 KTTMSDNSVI
+1000 
-1010 YGISKQG
+1010 
-1017 ATGPKGDKGADG
+1017 
-1029 VAGKDGVGVKTTTIT
+1029 
-1044 YGISANE
+1044 
-1051 TTQPTNWTTSVPA
+1051 
-1064 LVKGQY
+1064 
-1070 LWTKTVWA
+1070 
-1078 YTDSTSETGYVK
+1078 
-1090 TYIAKDGNNGSDG
+1090 
-1103 IAGKDGVGIKT
+1103 
-1114 TTITYKASTSGTVTP
+1114 
-1129 NGTWTSAI
+1129 
-1137 PSVPSG
+1137 
-1143 QFLWTKTVWT
+1143 
-1153 YTDNTNETGYSVAKM
+1153 
-1168 GEKGDKGDAGPQGP
+1168 EKGD
-1182 TGATGLQGP
+1182 
-1191 KGDQGVIGPT
+1191 
-1201 GADGKPSYTHIAY
+1201 DGKSSWTAW
-1214 ATNSTGTTGFSVS
+1214 ANSE
-1227 DNVGKTYIGMY
+1227 
-1238 VDNLATDSTDP
+1238 
-1249 KKYKWNLI
+1249 
-1257 KGADGAQGI
+1257 
-1266 AGPAGKDGKTPYWH
+1266 DGK
-1280 TAYANSADGTVD
+1280 VD
-1292 FSVSDSANKRYIG
+1292 FSITESKNRRFIG
-1305 QYTDYD
+1305 TYTGIEQSTNYLDY
-1311 AIDSNDPKKYRWTD
+1311 KWTD
-1325 MIGTVVVGTNNLING
+1325 MVGTVVVGTNNLIDG
-1340 TKSFSGEDWFTSA
+1340 TKSFVGSDWFTSA

-1371 SAQKVSHAKDIMVE
+1371 SGQKVSHAKDIIVE

-1419 TPREAIIKNVDS
+1419 TARETIIKNVNS

-1437 ITFTPTKTGKIRPR
+1437 ITFTPAKTGKIRPR

-1463 TGGFMLV
+1463 SGGFMLV

-1493 DGAFTV
+1493 DGGFTV

-1546 EQTMISNANRVVQ
+1546 EQTMVSNANRVVQ
-1559 ILAKLENVQLVTEA
+1559 ILAKLDDVQLVTEA

-1580 SNDGLVIKMKDG
+1580 SEDGLVIKMKDG

-1602 IAFYSGGTETAFI
+1602 ISFYSGGTETAFI
-1615 SQGYL
+1615 SQGFL

>member
-1 MVIITLVIHDSKLH
+1 M
-15 PVLLL
+15 LLL

-26 TLNYFDDTWTR
+26 ALNYYDDLWTR
-37 QLTTGSSVFEFSV
+37 QLTTGSSAFEFSV
-50 YKKTLE
+50 YKKTLL

-65 QVLNDQAFVSF
+65 HALNDQAFVSF
-76 VHKDKVQLFNIMQI
+76 VHKGKVQLFNIMQV
-90 EETETTVRCYCE
+90 EETETTIRCLCE

-142 TNEVNDKKLTLEW
+142 TNEVKDKKLTLEW

-198 YEEGKSYGVGRDKTD
+198 YEEGKSYGVGRDRSDT
-213 VILRYQKNISG
+213 VLRYQKNIAG
-224 IRKTVDKRQ
+224 ITKKLDKRQ

-248 ERVISNPVTRKVTK
+248 ERVVSNPVTRKVTK
-262 TVGSNRTYLG
+262 TVGSNKTYLG
-272 GDLKYYGHTIK
+272 GDIKYYGHTIK

-310 ESYWGDSTVGR
+310 ESFWGDSTVGK

-329 TGGAQTRPS
+329 SGGAQTRPS

-374 KQGIYNVVGKKNIAD
+374 KQGLYNVVGKKNIAD
-389 YTKGLFTAGGAKYN
+389 YTKGLFRVGGAKDD
-403 YAEAKYQSYTNLMTN
+403 YAAAGYQSYTNLMTN

-429 ILDTIDKLWQ
+429 ILNTIDKLWQ

-454 TKTIQALNEATR
+454 TKTMQALNEATR

-519 GAYGWKLERSPNA
+519 GAYGWKLDRSPNA
-532 SNLQAGGIYSVKANF
+532 GNLQAGGIYNVKANF
-547 GAPFYTGQWGHT
+547 GAPFYTTQWGHT
-559 GIIKSVSSTR
+559 GIIKSVSKTR
-569 VTVLEQNFAGR
+569 VTVLEQNYAGR
-580 MYVVE
+580 MYVME
-585 NSYEINAFA
+585 NSYDINSFA
-594 RGLQTVCYPR
+594 SGLQTVCYPR

-619 VSGGTQISYEEV
+619 VTGGTQISYEEV
-631 VQEAQTESYEEEQI
+631 VQEARTETYEEEQI

-693 WIRKDMEVETDSQDV
+693 WIRKDMEVETDSQEV
-708 LMSTALKDLKA
+708 LMSTGLKDLKA

-730 GYVDLEIGDVV
+730 GYVDLELGDVV
-741 RIQDDGYQPP
+741 RIQDDGYEPP
-751 LILSARVVEQVLS
+751 LILTARVVEQEIS
-764 KDNPNSNKTK
+764 ITNPSSNKTK

-851 PSLIV
+851 PSLTV
-856 KASDFNHVL
+856 KASDFSHVL
-865 NVTVEAYINEE
+865 NITVEAYVNEE
-876 LVATAQVSFTDT
+876 LVASTQISFTDT
-888 EDGTDGVGIK
+888 EDGTDG
-898 STSVVYGLSNSA
+898 
-910 DTQPILW
+910 
-917 TGTIPVAG
+917 
-925 EGQYLWT
+925 
-932 RKITDYTDDAKE
+932 
-944 DTIEY
+944 
-949 TYSFQGKTGVAG
+949 
-961 TSIKVSK
+961 
-968 IEYQVGASG
+968 
-977 TVTPSGAWLTTIPS
+977 
-991 VPDGQFLWS
+991 
-1000 KTTMSDNSVI
+1000 
-1010 YGISKQG
+1010 
-1017 ATGPKGDKGADG
+1017 
-1029 VAGKDGVGVKTTTIT
+1029 
-1044 YGISANE
+1044 
-1051 TTQPTNWTTSVPA
+1051 
-1064 LVKGQY
+1064 
-1070 LWTKTVWA
+1070 
-1078 YTDSTSETGYVK
+1078 
-1090 TYIAKDGNNGSDG
+1090 
-1103 IAGKDGVGIKT
+1103 
-1114 TTITYKASTSGTVTP
+1114 
-1129 NGTWTSAI
+1129 
-1137 PSVPSG
+1137 
-1143 QFLWTKTVWT
+1143 
-1153 YTDNTNETGYSVAKM
+1153 
-1168 GEKGDKGDAGPQGP
+1168 EKGD
-1182 TGATGLQGP
+1182 
-1191 KGDQGVIGPT
+1191 
-1201 GADGKPSYTHIAY
+1201 DGKSSWTAW
-1214 ATNSTGTTGFSVS
+1214 ANSE
-1227 DNVGKTYIGMY
+1227 
-1238 VDNLATDSTDP
+1238 
-1249 KKYKWNLI
+1249 
-1257 KGADGAQGI
+1257 
-1266 AGPAGKDGKTPYWH
+1266 DGK
-1280 TAYANSADGTVD
+1280 VD
-1292 FSVSDSANKRYIG
+1292 FSITESKNRRFIG
-1305 QYTDYD
+1305 TYTGIEQSTNYLDY
-1311 AIDSNDPKKYRWTD
+1311 KWTD
-1325 MIGTVVVGTNNLING
+1325 MVGTVVVGTNNLIDG
-1340 TKSFSGEDWFTSA
+1340 TKSFFGTDWFTSA
-1353 TLEDENISNYPF
+1353 TLEDENLSNYPF
-1365 TFKKWI
+1365 TLKKWI
-1371 SAQKVSHAKDIMVE
+1371 SGQKVSHAKDIMVE

-1419 TPREAIIKNVDS
+1419 TPRETIIKNVDS
-1431 NVRRFE
+1431 SLRRFE
-1437 ITFTPTKTGKIRPR
+1437 ITFTPAKTGKIRPR

-1493 DGAFTV
+1493 DGDFTV
-1499 EQLNAIAE
+1499 EQLNKLAERARIAE
-1507 EQRLMKAN
+1507 AELQSKATLDTVN
-1515 LEAAASLQE
+1515 GWVKALQDE
-1524 VQDKAKELL
+1524 IKARE
-1533 DQIKK
+1533 
-1538 IEDGQKVS
+1538 EGQKLS
-1546 EQTMISNANRVVQ
+1546 EQKLIDASNRMIAVQ
-1559 ILAKLENVQLVTEA
+1559 QTVGEMQVRTDFVNKF
-1573 ITQYMSY
+1573 MSQ
-1580 SNDGLVIKMKDG
+1580 SEDGLVIGQKDG
-1592 TSSVRVTTDR
+1592 TSSVRVDNDR
-1602 IAFYSGGTETAFI
+1602 ISFYSSGKEVAYIAQSVLVIDSGIFTTK
-1615 SQGYL
+1615 L
-1620 QIESGVFTL
+1620 QIG
-1629 RLRIGSFLFEESSKG
+1629 RYRIEQYELNPDINVVRYVG
-1644 RLQIKKIRGIGG
+1644 

>member
-1 MVIITLVIHDSKLH
+1 MLTIHGPDLK
-15 PVLLL
+15 PVLFL
-20 DNEKQG
+20 DNDKQG
-26 TLNYFDDTWTR
+26 ALNYFNHKWYR
-37 QLTTGSSVFEFSV
+37 KQKTGSSVLEFSV
-50 YKKTLE
+50 YKKDLL
-56 GDNPLNHKY
+56 GDSPLSHKY
-65 QVLNDQAFVSF
+65 HVLNDQAFVSF
-76 VHKDKVQLFNIMQI
+76 VHKGKVQLLNIMKIDEDEKQI
-90 EETETTVRCYCE
+90 DCYCE

-113 NPYKATK
+113 NAYKATK

-125 EYLVAFDI
+125 EYLVQFDI
-133 LNWGALTIG
+133 LNWGALTVG
-142 TNEVNDKKLTLEW
+142 TNEVKDKKLTLEW
-155 TGQDT
+155 TSQET

-172 DAEIEFETQ
+172 DAEIEFETK
-181 LHNNHTFK
+181 LNSNHTFK
-189 AFIVNVYKE
+189 QLIINIYKE

-295 QYNILPSGIITQLYL
+295 QYNILPSGIICQLYL
-310 ESYWGDSTVGR
+310 ESFWGDSTVGK
-321 RDNNWAGM
+321 RDNNWSGM
-329 TGGAQTRPS
+329 SGGAQTRPS

-389 YTKGLFTAGGAKYN
+389 YTKGLFKVGGAKYD
-403 YAEAKYQSYTNLMTN
+403 YAAAGYQSYTNLMTN
-418 IRNGINKVTGN
+418 IRNGINKASGN
-429 ILDTIDKLWQ
+429 ILNTIDTLWQ
-439 TPVQPITAVNVARRA
+439 TPVKPITAVNVARRA

-519 GAYGWKLERSPNA
+519 GSYGWKLDRSPNA
-532 SNLQAGGIYSVKANF
+532 GNLQAGGIYNVKANF
-547 GAPFYTGQWGHT
+547 GAPFYTTSWGHT
-559 GIIKSVSSTR
+559 GIIKSVSKTR
-569 VTVLEQNFAGR
+569 VTVLEQNYAGR
-580 MYVVE
+580 MYVME

-708 LMSTALKDLKA
+708 LISTALKDLKA
-719 HAYPAITYEVD
+719 HAYPAVTYEVD
-730 GYVDLEIGDVV
+730 GYVDLELGDVV
-741 RIQDDGYQPP
+741 RIQDDGYEPP
-751 LILSARVVEQVLS
+751 LILTARVIEQEIS
-764 KDNPNSNKTK
+764 ITNPSSNKTK

-803 EIKLATS
+803 EIQLATS
-810 NGVAFKNGT
+810 NGVAFKNGV

-844 DSLIDIG
+844 DSLIDVG
-851 PSLIV
+851 PSLTV
-856 KASDFNHVL
+856 KASDFSHVL
-865 NVTVEAYINEE
+865 NITVEAYVNEE
-876 LVATAQVSFTDT
+876 LVASTQISFTDT
-888 EDGTDGVGIK
+888 EDGTDG
-898 STSVVYGLSNSA
+898 
-910 DTQPILW
+910 
-917 TGTIPVAG
+917 
-925 EGQYLWT
+925 
-932 RKITDYTDDAKE
+932 
-944 DTIEY
+944 
-949 TYSFQGKTGVAG
+949 
-961 TSIKVSK
+961 
-968 IEYQVGASG
+968 
-977 TVTPSGAWLTTIPS
+977 
-991 VPDGQFLWS
+991 
-1000 KTTMSDNSVI
+1000 
-1010 YGISKQG
+1010 
-1017 ATGPKGDKGADG
+1017 
-1029 VAGKDGVGVKTTTIT
+1029 KDG
-1044 YGISANE
+1044 
-1051 TTQPTNWTTSVPA
+1051 
-1064 LVKGQY
+1064 
-1070 LWTKTVWA
+1070 
-1078 YTDSTSETGYVK
+1078 
-1090 TYIAKDGNNGSDG
+1090 
-1103 IAGKDGVGIKT
+1103 
-1114 TTITYKASTSGTVTP
+1114 KAT
-1129 NGTWTSAI
+1129 
-1137 PSVPSG
+1137 
-1143 QFLWTKTVWT
+1143 
-1153 YTDNTNETGYSVAKM
+1153 
-1168 GEKGDKGDAGPQGP
+1168 
-1182 TGATGLQGP
+1182 
-1191 KGDQGVIGPT
+1191 
-1201 GADGKPSYTHIAY
+1201 YTHIAY
-1214 ATNSTGTTGFSVS
+1214 ALDETGTTGFSVS
-1227 DNVGKTYIGMY
+1227 DNTGKTYIGMY
-1238 VDNLATDSTDP
+1238 VDDNVIDSSDP

-1257 KGADGAQGI
+1257 KGADGARGI
-1266 AGPAGKDGKTPYWH
+1266 QGPAGADGKTPYWH
-1280 TAYANSADGTVD
+1280 VAYANSSDGKTD
-1292 FSVSDSANKRYIG
+1292 FSVTDSLNKRYIG
-1305 QYTDYD
+1305 QYTDYI
-1311 AIDSNDPKKYRWTD
+1311 AIDSSDPTKYRWTD
-1325 MIGTVVVGTNNLING
+1325 MVGTVVVGTNNLIDG
-1340 TKSFSGEDWFTSA
+1340 TKSFSGTDWFTSA

-1371 SAQKVSHAKDIMVE
+1371 SRQKVSHAKDIIVE

-1393 AYVKREV
+1393 AYIKREQ
-1400 AGNLYFYLYDIADG
+1400 AGNLYFYLYDETDG

-1419 TPREAIIKNVDS
+1419 TQRETIIKNVDS
-1431 NVRRFE
+1431 SLRRFE
-1437 ITFTPTKTGKIRPR
+1437 ITFTPTKAGKIRPR
-1451 FAMVSSEQGSFS
+1451 FAMIASEQGSFS
-1463 TGGFMLV
+1463 SGGFMLV

-1484 KASNLDSKA
+1484 KASNLDAKA

-1499 EQLNAIAE
+1499 EQLNALAERARIAE
-1507 EQRLMKAN
+1507 AELQSKATLDTVN
-1515 LEAAASLQE
+1515 DWVKALQDE
-1524 VQDKAKELL
+1524 IKARE
-1533 DQIKK
+1533 
-1538 IEDGQKVS
+1538 EGQKLS
-1546 EQTMISNANRVVQ
+1546 EQKLIDFSNRMIAVQ
-1559 ILAKLENVQLVTEA
+1559 QTIGEMQIRTDFVTKF
-1573 ITQYMSY
+1573 MSQ
-1580 SNDGLVIKMKDG
+1580 SEDGLVIGQKDG
-1592 TSSVRVTTDR
+1592 TSSVRVDNDR
-1602 IAFYSGGTETAFI
+1602 ISFYSSGKEVAYIAQSVLVIDSGIFTTK
-1615 SQGYL
+1615 L
-1620 QIESGVFTL
+1620 QIG
-1629 RLRIGSFLFEESSKG
+1629 RYRIEQYELNPDINVVRYVG
-1644 RLQIKKIRGIGG
+1644 

>member
-1 MVIITLVIHDSKLH
+1 MVVITLVIHDAKLH

-20 DNEKQG
+20 DNERQG
-26 TLNYFDDTWTR
+26 ALNYYDDLWTR
-37 QLTTGSSVFEFSV
+37 QLTTGSSAFEFSV
-50 YKKTLE
+50 YKKSLL

-65 QVLNDQAFVSF
+65 HALNDQAFVSF
-76 VHKDKVQLFNIMQI
+76 VHKDKVQLFNIMRV
-90 EETETTVRCYCE
+90 EETETTIHCYCE

-113 NPYKATK
+113 NAYKATK

-125 EYLVAFDI
+125 EYLVQFDI

-142 TNEVNDKKLTLEW
+142 TNEVKDKKLTLEW

-160 KLARLLSIANNF
+160 KLARILSIANNF

-198 YEEGKSYGVGRDKTD
+198 YEEGVSYGVGRDRSD
-213 VILRYQKNISG
+213 IVLRYQKNIAG
-224 IRKTVDKRQ
+224 ITKKLDKRQ

-248 ERVISNPVTRKVTK
+248 ERVVSNPVTRRVTK
-262 TVGSNRTYLG
+262 TVGSNKTYLG
-272 GDLKYYGHTIK
+272 GDIKYYGHTIK

-310 ESYWGDSTVGR
+310 ESFWGDSTVGR
-321 RDNNWAGM
+321 RDNNWSGM

-389 YTKGLFTAGGAKYN
+389 YTKGLFRAGGAKYD
-403 YAEAKYQSYTNLMTN
+403 YAAAGYQSYTNLMTN

-454 TKTIQALNEATR
+454 TKTMQALNEATR

-519 GAYGWKLERSPNA
+519 GAYGWKVDKSPNA
-532 SNLQAGGIYSVKANF
+532 RNLKAGGIYNVRANR
-547 GAPFYTGQWGHT
+547 GAPFYTTGWGHT
-559 GIIKSVSSTR
+559 GIIKSVSKTR
-569 VTVLEQNFAGR
+569 VTVLEQNFVGR

-585 NSYEINAFA
+585 NSYDINSFA
-594 RGLQTVCYPR
+594 SGLQTVCYPR

-619 VSGGTQISYEEV
+619 ITGGTQISYEEV
-631 VQEAQTESYEEEQI
+631 VQEAQTETYEEEQI

-708 LMSTALKDLKA
+708 LISTALKDLKA
-719 HAYPAITYEVD
+719 HAYPAVTYEVD
-730 GYVDLEIGDVV
+730 GYVDLELGDVV
-741 RIQDDGYQPP
+741 RIQDDGYEPP
-751 LILSARVVEQVLS
+751 LILTARVIEQEIS
-764 KDNPNSNKTK
+764 ITNPSSNKTK

-803 EIKLATS
+803 DIQLATS
-810 NGVAFKNGT
+810 NGVAFKNGV
-819 GESVLTPS
+819 GESVLTPN

-833 DYEAVY
+833 DYDAIY

-844 DSLIDIG
+844 DSLIEVG
-851 PSLIV
+851 PSLTV
-856 KASDFNHVL
+856 KASDFSHVL
-865 NVTVEAYINEE
+865 NISVEAYVNEE
-876 LVATAQVSFTDT
+876 LVASTQISFTDT
-888 EDGTDGVGIK
+888 EDG
-898 STSVVYGLSNSA
+898 
-910 DTQPILW
+910 
-917 TGTIPVAG
+917 
-925 EGQYLWT
+925 
-932 RKITDYTDDAKE
+932 
-944 DTIEY
+944 
-949 TYSFQGKTGVAG
+949 
-961 TSIKVSK
+961 
-968 IEYQVGASG
+968 
-977 TVTPSGAWLTTIPS
+977 
-991 VPDGQFLWS
+991 
-1000 KTTMSDNSVI
+1000 
-1010 YGISKQG
+1010 
-1017 ATGPKGDKGADG
+1017 
-1029 VAGKDGVGVKTTTIT
+1029 
-1044 YGISANE
+1044 
-1051 TTQPTNWTTSVPA
+1051 
-1064 LVKGQY
+1064 
-1070 LWTKTVWA
+1070 
-1078 YTDSTSETGYVK
+1078 
-1090 TYIAKDGNNGSDG
+1090 
-1103 IAGKDGVGIKT
+1103 
-1114 TTITYKASTSGTVTP
+1114 
-1129 NGTWTSAI
+1129 
-1137 PSVPSG
+1137 
-1143 QFLWTKTVWT
+1143 
-1153 YTDNTNETGYSVAKM
+1153 
-1168 GEKGDKGDAGPQGP
+1168 EKGD
-1182 TGATGLQGP
+1182 
-1191 KGDQGVIGPT
+1191 
-1201 GADGKPSYTHIAY
+1201 DGKSSWTAW
-1214 ATNSTGTTGFSVS
+1214 ANSE
-1227 DNVGKTYIGMY
+1227 
-1238 VDNLATDSTDP
+1238 
-1249 KKYKWNLI
+1249 
-1257 KGADGAQGI
+1257 
-1266 AGPAGKDGKTPYWH
+1266 DGK
-1280 TAYANSADGTVD
+1280 VD
-1292 FSVSDSANKRYIG
+1292 FSITESKNRRFIG
-1305 QYTDYD
+1305 TYTGIEQSTNYLDY
-1311 AIDSNDPKKYRWTD
+1311 KWTD
-1325 MIGTVVVGTNNLING
+1325 MVGTVVVGTNNLIDG
-1340 TKSFSGEDWFTSA
+1340 TKSFVGTDWFTSA
-1353 TLEDENISNYPF
+1353 TLEDENLSNYPF
-1365 TFKKWI
+1365 TLKKWI
-1371 SAQKVSHAKDIMVE
+1371 SGQKVSHAKDIMVK

-1419 TPREAIIKNVDS
+1419 TPRETIIKNVDS
-1431 NVRRFE
+1431 SLRRFE

-1463 TGGFMLV
+1463 SGGFMLV

>member
-1 MVIITLVIHDSKLH
+1 MLTIHGPDLK
-15 PVLLL
+15 PVLFL
-20 DNEKQG
+20 DNDKQG
-26 TLNYFDDTWTR
+26 ALNYFNHKWYR
-37 QLTTGSSVFEFSV
+37 KQKTGSSVLEFSV
-50 YKKTLE
+50 YKKDLL
-56 GDNPLNHKY
+56 GDSPLSHKY
-65 QVLNDQAFVSF
+65 HVLNDQAFVSF
-76 VHKDKVQLFNIMQI
+76 VHKGKVQLLNIMKIDEDEKQI
-90 EETETTVRCYCE
+90 DCYCE

-113 NPYKATK
+113 NAYKATK

-125 EYLVAFDI
+125 EYLVQFDI
-133 LNWGALTIG
+133 LSWGALTVG
-142 TNEVNDKKLTLEW
+142 TNEVKDKKLTLEW
-155 TGQDT
+155 TSQET

-172 DAEIEFETQ
+172 DAEIEFETK
-181 LHNNHTFK
+181 LNFNHTFK
-189 AFIVNVYKE
+189 QLIINIYKE

-272 GDLKYYGHTIK
+272 GDIKYYGHTIK

-310 ESYWGDSTVGR
+310 ESFWGDSTVGR
-321 RDNNWAGM
+321 RDNNWSGM
-329 TGGAQTRPS
+329 TGSAQTRPS

-389 YTKGLFTAGGAKYN
+389 YTKGLFRAGGAKYD
-403 YAEAKYQSYTNLMTN
+403 YAAAGYQSYTNLMSN

-429 ILDTIDKLWQ
+429 ILNTIDTLWQ
-439 TPVQPITAVNVARRA
+439 TPVQPITSINVARRA
-454 TKTIQALNEATR
+454 TKTIQALNEATS

-519 GAYGWKLERSPNA
+519 GAYGWKLDRSPNA
-532 SNLQAGGIYSVKANF
+532 SNLQAGGLYNVKANF
-547 GAPFYTGQWGHT
+547 GAPFYTTQWGHT
-559 GIIKSVSSTR
+559 GIIKSVSKTR
-569 VTVLEQNFAGR
+569 VTVLEQNYAGR
-580 MYVVE
+580 MYVME

-619 VSGGTQISYEEV
+619 VSGGTQISYEEI

-730 GYVDLEIGDVV
+730 GYVDLELGDVV
-741 RIQDDGYQPP
+741 RIQDDGYEPP
-751 LILSARVVEQVLS
+751 LILTARVVEQEIS
-764 KDNPNSNKTK
+764 ITNPSSNKTK

-803 EIKLATS
+803 DIQLATS
-810 NGVAFKNGT
+810 NGVAFKNGV
-819 GESVLTPS
+819 GESVLTPN

-833 DYEAVY
+833 DYDAIY

-844 DSLIDIG
+844 DSLIEIG
-851 PSLIV
+851 PSLTV

-865 NVTVEAYINEE
+865 NITVEAYVNEE
-876 LVATAQVSFTDT
+876 LVASTQISFTDT
-888 EDGTDGVGIK
+888 EDG
-898 STSVVYGLSNSA
+898 
-910 DTQPILW
+910 
-917 TGTIPVAG
+917 
-925 EGQYLWT
+925 
-932 RKITDYTDDAKE
+932 
-944 DTIEY
+944 
-949 TYSFQGKTGVAG
+949 
-961 TSIKVSK
+961 
-968 IEYQVGASG
+968 
-977 TVTPSGAWLTTIPS
+977 
-991 VPDGQFLWS
+991 
-1000 KTTMSDNSVI
+1000 
-1010 YGISKQG
+1010 
-1017 ATGPKGDKGADG
+1017 
-1029 VAGKDGVGVKTTTIT
+1029 
-1044 YGISANE
+1044 
-1051 TTQPTNWTTSVPA
+1051 
-1064 LVKGQY
+1064 
-1070 LWTKTVWA
+1070 
-1078 YTDSTSETGYVK
+1078 
-1090 TYIAKDGNNGSDG
+1090 
-1103 IAGKDGVGIKT
+1103 
-1114 TTITYKASTSGTVTP
+1114 
-1129 NGTWTSAI
+1129 
-1137 PSVPSG
+1137 
-1143 QFLWTKTVWT
+1143 
-1153 YTDNTNETGYSVAKM
+1153 
-1168 GEKGDKGDAGPQGP
+1168 EKGD
-1182 TGATGLQGP
+1182 
-1191 KGDQGVIGPT
+1191 
-1201 GADGKPSYTHIAY
+1201 DGKSSWTAW
-1214 ATNSTGTTGFSVS
+1214 ANSE
-1227 DNVGKTYIGMY
+1227 
-1238 VDNLATDSTDP
+1238 
-1249 KKYKWNLI
+1249 
-1257 KGADGAQGI
+1257 
-1266 AGPAGKDGKTPYWH
+1266 DGK
-1280 TAYANSADGTVD
+1280 VD
-1292 FSVSDSANKRYIG
+1292 FSITESKNRRFIG
-1305 QYTDYD
+1305 TYTGIEQSTNYLDY
-1311 AIDSNDPKKYRWTD
+1311 KWTD
-1325 MIGTVVVGTNNLING
+1325 MVGTVVVGTNNLIDG
-1340 TKSFSGEDWFTSA
+1340 TKSFFGTDWFTSA
-1353 TLEDENISNYPF
+1353 TLEDENLSNYPF
-1365 TFKKWI
+1365 TLKKWI
-1371 SAQKVSHAKDIMVE
+1371 SGQKVSHAKDIMVE

-1419 TPREAIIKNVDS
+1419 TPRETTIKNVDS

-1451 FAMVSSEQGSFS
+1451 FAMIASEQGSFS
-1463 TGGFMLV
+1463 SGGFMLV

-1493 DGAFTV
+1493 DGDFTV
-1499 EQLNAIAE
+1499 EQLNKLAERARIAE
-1507 EQRLMKAN
+1507 AELQSKATLDTVN
-1515 LEAAASLQE
+1515 DWVKALQDE
-1524 VQDKAKELL
+1524 IKAREG
-1533 DQIKK
+1533 
-1538 IEDGQKVS
+1538 GQKLS
-1546 EQTMISNANRVVQ
+1546 EQKLIDFSNRMIAVQ
-1559 ILAKLENVQLVTEA
+1559 QTIGEMQIRTDFVNKF
-1573 ITQYMSY
+1573 MSQ
-1580 SNDGLVIKMKDG
+1580 SEDGLVIGQKDG
-1592 TSSVRVTTDR
+1592 TSSVRVDNDR
-1602 IAFYSGGTETAFI
+1602 ISFYSSGKEVAYIAQSVLVIDSGIFTTK
-1615 SQGYL
+1615 L
-1620 QIESGVFTL
+1620 QIG
-1629 RLRIGSFLFEESSKG
+1629 RYRIEQYELNADINVVRYVG
-1644 RLQIKKIRGIGG
+1644 